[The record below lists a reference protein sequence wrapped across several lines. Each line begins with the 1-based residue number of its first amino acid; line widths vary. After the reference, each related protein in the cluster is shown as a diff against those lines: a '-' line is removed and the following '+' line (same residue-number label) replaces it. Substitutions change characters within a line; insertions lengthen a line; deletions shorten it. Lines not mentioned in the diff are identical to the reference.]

1 MLDWMKK
8 LFNKEEEQTA
18 MNKEVPKQIESQPKI
33 PRVNHY
39 TEAREAQ
46 MASRNAGKCRFP
58 LIPDDG
64 FDEDDVREQPRF
76 EEQHVQS
83 GVYED
88 QPTQRGIKVER
99 SRRPYVEKV
108 VATYEEPEVQ
118 YEPDP
123 EPVVKKVSVP
133 SQESSRRPF
142 RPTEMISPIYGYNR
156 PSVEKKV
163 EKQEEEK
170 EREDLEISVEGKSV
184 VDAWLEK
191 KGYTL
196 SAFSEGQTTTPSS
209 SGRAGNQQE
218 EQNHS
223 KKEEK
228 SVVDQW
234 LEKNGYEIER
244 QEPVVEEKEVVQE
257 INTPQEVSADE
268 FLHKTIAERTEDAG
282 KEKDVV
288 VSNEN
293 SLQEELVD
301 SQVEH
306 EDTIL
311 AEEMKCNTEI
321 EKQTSEESVIVK
333 AEEKLEETI
342 IVEIPEEFAEIAETE
357 EPEVEVTAE
366 TEESEEVEVTAET
379 EESEEVEVIAEAE
392 ESEEVEVTAET
403 EESEEVEVTAETE
416 ESEEVEVTAEAEESE
431 EVEVTA
437 ETEEFEEVKVI
448 AEAEESEEAEVTTE
462 TEESEEV
469 EEIAETE
476 ESEEVEEIAEAE
488 ESEEVE
494 VIAEAEESEEVEVT
508 TETEE
513 SEEVEVTAETEE
525 SEEVEVTAEAE
536 ESEEVEVT
544 AETEEFEEVKVI
556 AEAEESEEAE
566 VTTETEESE
575 EVEEIA
581 ETEES
586 EEVEEIAEAEE
597 SEEVEVIA
605 EAEESE
611 EVEVTTETEESEEV
625 EVTAETEE
633 SEEVEVTAE
642 AEESEEVEVTAETEE
657 FEEVKVIA
665 EAEESEEVEEIAEAE
680 ESEVEAF
687 VELEETQP
695 EMVLD
700 EAIEQKSEFIHVA
713 EADEQTKK
721 DVQSFANVL
730 IAETEENKLVVEEAL
745 VAEEQPVVEEAPI
758 AEGKPVVEEA
768 PVAEEQL
775 VVEEALVAEEQ
786 PVVEEAPIAEGKS
799 VVEEAPVAEE
809 QLVVEETTI
818 AEEKPVVPKEE
829 PKREKK
835 RHVPFNVVMLKQD
848 RTRLMERHAARTS
861 VMQPSMGER
870 VENKPVHQVEE
881 SPVQQVVVESRVEEQ
896 PVKQVVVDP
905 QVEEQPMQQVVVEPQ
920 VEEQP
925 MQQVVVEPQVKEQ
938 PMQQVVVEP
947 QVEVQPMQQVVVEP
961 QVKEQP
967 MQQVVVEPQVK
978 EQPMQ
983 QVVVEPQVEEQLGQQ
998 MVVESQVEEK
1008 PMQQV
1013 VVEQVQKP
1021 ISSTEV
1027 QEKAYVVNQR
1037 ENDMRNV
1044 LQTPPTYTVPPLALL
1059 SIPRQA
1065 ALDNKE
1071 WLEEQKELLDT
1082 TFNNFHVGAHVIN
1095 VSQGPA
1101 VTRFE
1106 VQPDPGVK
1114 VNKITN
1120 LSDDIK
1126 LSLAAKDIRIEAPI
1140 PGKSAIGIEVPNK
1153 ESKPVFL
1160 REILRSPV
1168 FTKSESPLTVALGLD
1183 ISGDPIVTDIRKM
1196 PHGLIAGATGSG
1208 KSVCINAILTSI
1220 LYKAKP
1226 HEVKLMLIDP
1236 KMVELA
1242 PYNSVPHLVAP
1253 VITDVKAAT
1262 AALKWAVEEMERRYE
1277 LFAHAGA
1284 RDLTRYNTIVSEREI
1299 PGETLP
1305 YIVIVIDELA
1315 DLMMVA
1321 PGDVEE
1327 AICRIAQKARACG
1340 IHLLVATQRPSVDVI
1355 TGLIKSNIPTRIAF
1369 TVSSQVDSRTI
1380 IDIGGAE
1387 KLLGRGDMLFLGNGT
1402 SKPVRVQ
1409 GVYVSDD
1416 EIEKTVDHVKKQ
1428 MKPNYLFQQ
1437 EDLLAKTEQS
1447 ESEDELFF
1455 DACQFVVEQGGAST
1469 SSVQRK
1475 FRIGYN
1481 RAARLIEEMESQG
1494 IISEARG
1501 TKPRDV
1507 LISEDEFAAMQETNV

>member
-58 LIPDDG
+58 LVPDNG
-64 FDEDDVREQPRF
+64 FDEEDESEVNRF
-76 EEQHVQS
+76 EEQPVQ
-83 GVYED
+83 GVAYEE
-88 QPTQRGIKVER
+88 PTAQRGIKVER

-108 VATYEEPEVQ
+108 VSTYEEPEVQ
-118 YEPDP
+118 YEPVR
-123 EPVVKKVSVP
+123 ESVVKKASAP
-133 SQESSRRPF
+133 SQESNRRPF

-163 EKQEEEK
+163 EKQEEVK

-191 KGYTL
+191 KGYKL
-196 SAFSEGQTTTPSS
+196 SDFSEGQAPTSS
-209 SGRAGNQQE
+209 SHRAANQQGEQQYE
-218 EQNHS
+218 EN

-244 QEPVVEEKEVVQE
+244 QVPLVEEKEVIKE
-257 INTPQEVSADE
+257 MSTPQEVSADE
-268 FLHKTIAERTEDAG
+268 LLHKTVAEQMESA
-282 KEKDVV
+282 KLEKDVV
-288 VSNEN
+288 VLNEN
-293 SLQEELVD
+293 NLQEELVA
-301 SQVEH
+301 SKVEH

-311 AEEMKCNTEI
+311 SEEIKRNTEI
-321 EKQTSEESVIVK
+321 KQPTIEVEKQAPEESVIVK

-342 IVEIPEEFAEIAETE
+342 IVEIPEEVSKVEVIAETE
-357 EPEVEVTAE
+357 ELEEVVMETEAPEEVEAEGAEEVEVIAETEEVEVIAETKEPEEVVMETEEVEVIAEAEEVEVIVE
-366 TEESEEVEVTAET
+366 TEESEEVEVIAEAKESEEVEVIAETEEPEEVEVIAEAKETEEVEVIAEAKELEEVEVITET

-392 ESEEVEVTAET
+392 ESEEVEV
-403 EESEEVEVTAETE
+403 
-416 ESEEVEVTAEAEESE
+416 
-431 EVEVTA
+431 
-437 ETEEFEEVKVI
+437 I
-448 AEAEESEEAEVTTE
+448 AEAEET
-462 TEESEEV
+462 
-469 EEIAETE
+469 
-476 ESEEVEEIAEAE
+476 
-488 ESEEVE
+488 E
-494 VIAEAEESEEVEVT
+494 VIAETKAPVVETFV
-508 TETEE
+508 
-513 SEEVEVTAETEE
+513 AL
-525 SEEVEVTAEAE
+525 
-536 ESEEVEVT
+536 
-544 AETEEFEEVKVI
+544 
-556 AEAEESEEAE
+556 
-566 VTTETEESE
+566 
-575 EVEEIA
+575 EEIQQ
-581 ETEES
+581 E
-586 EEVEEIAEAEE
+586 
-597 SEEVEVIA
+597 
-605 EAEESE
+605 
-611 EVEVTTETEESEEV
+611 
-625 EVTAETEE
+625 
-633 SEEVEVTAE
+633 
-642 AEESEEVEVTAETEE
+642 
-657 FEEVKVIA
+657 
-665 EAEESEEVEEIAEAE
+665 
-680 ESEVEAF
+680 
-687 VELEETQP
+687 
-695 EMVLD
+695 D

-730 IAETEENKLVVEEAL
+730 IAETEENRRVVEEAQ
-745 VAEEQPVVEEAPI
+745 VAEEQRVVEEAPVVEEQRVVEEAPVVEEQRVVEETPIAEEQPVV
-758 AEGKPVVEEA
+758 
-768 PVAEEQL
+768 Q
-775 VVEEALVAEEQ
+775 
-786 PVVEEAPIAEGKS
+786 
-799 VVEEAPVAEE
+799 
-809 QLVVEETTI
+809 
-818 AEEKPVVPKEE
+818 KEE

-848 RTRLMERHAARTS
+848 RTRLMERHAARANA
-861 VMQPSMGER
+861 MQPSANVR
-870 VENKPVHQVEE
+870 VENKPVQQEVAEPQVEE
-881 SPVQQVVVESRVEEQ
+881 RPVQQVVAE
-896 PVKQVVVDP
+896 P
-905 QVEEQPMQQVVVEPQ
+905 QVEENPMQQVVAEPQVEERPVQQVVAEPQVEERPVQQVVAEPQVEERPVQQVVVEPQ
-920 VEEQP
+920 VEERP
-925 MQQVVVEPQVKEQ
+925 VQQVA
-938 PMQQVVVEP
+938 EP
-947 QVEVQPMQQVVVEP
+947 QVEERPVQQVVA
-961 QVKEQP
+961 
-967 MQQVVVEPQVK
+967 
-978 EQPMQ
+978 
-983 QVVVEPQVEEQLGQQ
+983 EPQVEEQ
-998 MVVESQVEEK
+998 

-1044 LQTPPTYTVPPLALL
+1044 LHTPPTYTVPPLALL
-1059 SIPRQA
+1059 SIPQQS
-1065 ALDNKE
+1065 ALDNTE

-1183 ISGDPIVTDIRKM
+1183 ISGEPIVTDIRKM

-1428 MKPNYLFQQ
+1428 MKPNYLFKQ
-1437 EDLLAKTEQS
+1437 EDLLAKTEQA
-1447 ESEDELFF
+1447 ESEDELFL

-1494 IISEARG
+1494 IISEGRG

>member
-46 MASRNAGKCRFP
+46 MANRNAGKCRFP
-58 LIPDDG
+58 LVPDNG
-64 FDEDDVREQPRF
+64 FDEEDESEVNRF
-76 EEQHVQS
+76 EEQPVQ
-83 GVYED
+83 GVTYEE
-88 QPTQRGIKVER
+88 PTAQRGIKVER

-108 VATYEEPEVQ
+108 VSTYEEPEVQ
-118 YEPDP
+118 YEPVR
-123 EPVVKKVSVP
+123 ESVVKKASVP
-133 SQESSRRPF
+133 SQESNRRPF

-156 PSVEKKV
+156 PSVEKKE
-163 EKQEEEK
+163 EKQEEVK

-196 SAFSEGQTTTPSS
+196 SDFSEGQAPTSS
-209 SGRAGNQQE
+209 SHRAANQQGEQQYE
-218 EQNHS
+218 EN

-244 QEPVVEEKEVVQE
+244 QVPLVEEKEVIQE
-257 INTPQEVSADE
+257 MSTPQEVSADE
-268 FLHKTIAERTEDAG
+268 LLHKTVAEQMESA
-282 KEKDVV
+282 KLEKDVV
-288 VSNEN
+288 VLNEN
-293 SLQEELVD
+293 NLQEELVA
-301 SQVEH
+301 SKVEH

-311 AEEMKCNTEI
+311 SEEIKRNTEI
-321 EKQTSEESVIVK
+321 KQPTIEVEKQAPEESVIVK

-342 IVEIPEEFAEIAETE
+342 IVEIPEE
-357 EPEVEVTAE
+357 V
-366 TEESEEVEVTAET
+366 SK
-379 EESEEVEVIAEAE
+379 VEVI
-392 ESEEVEVTAET
+392 
-403 EESEEVEVTAETE
+403 
-416 ESEEVEVTAEAEESE
+416 
-431 EVEVTA
+431 A
-437 ETEEFEEVKVI
+437 ETEEFEEVVMETEAPEEVEVI
-448 AEAEESEEAEVTTE
+448 TETEKSEEAEV
-462 TEESEEV
+462 
-469 EEIAETE
+469 
-476 ESEEVEEIAEAE
+476 IAEAE

-494 VIAEAEESEEVEVT
+494 VIAEAEESEEVEVI

-513 SEEVEVTAETEE
+513 L
-525 SEEVEVTAEAE
+525 
-536 ESEEVEVT
+536 
-544 AETEEFEEVKVI
+544 
-556 AEAEESEEAE
+556 EEAE
-566 VTTETEESE
+566 V
-575 EVEEIA
+575 
-581 ETEES
+581 
-586 EEVEEIAEAEE
+586 IAEAEE

-611 EVEVTTETEESEEV
+611 EVEVITETEELEEVEVIAETEELEEVEVIAETEELEEVEVITETEESEEV
-625 EVTAETEE
+625 EVITETEE
-633 SEEVEVTAE
+633 SEEVE
-642 AEESEEVEVTAETEE
+642 
-657 FEEVKVIA
+657 VIA
-665 EAEESEEVEEIAEAE
+665 EAEESEEVEVIAEVEESEEAEVIAEVEESEEVEVIAEAE
-680 ESEVEAF
+680 ESEEAEVIAEINAPVVETF
-687 VELEETQP
+687 VALEEIQQ
-695 EMVLD
+695 ED
-700 EAIEQKSEFIHVA
+700 EAIEQKSEFIYVA

-721 DVQSFANVL
+721 DVQSFADVL
-730 IAETEENKLVVEEAL
+730 IAE
-745 VAEEQPVVEEAPI
+745 EQ
-758 AEGKPVVEEA
+758 PVVEEA
-768 PVAEEQL
+768 PVAEEQQ
-775 VVEEALVAEEQ
+775 VVEEAPVVEEQSVVEEAPVVEEQPVAEETLVAEEQRVVEEAPVVEEQRVVEEVPVAEEQ
-786 PVVEEAPIAEGKS
+786 PVV
-799 VVEEAPVAEE
+799 
-809 QLVVEETTI
+809 Q
-818 AEEKPVVPKEE
+818 KEE

-848 RTRLMERHAARTS
+848 RTRLMERHAARANA
-861 VMQPSMGER
+861 MQPSANVR
-870 VENKPVHQVEE
+870 VENKPVQQEVAEPQVEE
-881 SPVQQVVVESRVEEQ
+881 RPVQQVVAKPQVEEH
-896 PVKQVVVDP
+896 PVQQVVAKP
-905 QVEEQPMQQVVVEPQ
+905 QVEEQTMQQVVAEPQVEERPVQQEVAEPQ

-925 MQQVVVEPQVKEQ
+925 MQQVVA
-938 PMQQVVVEP
+938 EP
-947 QVEVQPMQQVVVEP
+947 QVEERPVQQVVAEP
-961 QVKEQP
+961 QVEEHP
-967 MQQVVVEPQVK
+967 VQQVVA
-978 EQPMQ
+978 
-983 QVVVEPQVEEQLGQQ
+983 EPQVEEQ
-998 MVVESQVEEK
+998 
-1008 PMQQV
+1008 PIQQV

-1044 LQTPPTYTVPPLALL
+1044 LHTPPTYTVPPLALL
-1059 SIPRQA
+1059 SIPQQS
-1065 ALDNKE
+1065 ALDNTE

-1242 PYNSVPHLVAP
+1242 PYNAVPHLVAP

-1428 MKPNYLFQQ
+1428 MKPNYLFKQ
-1437 EDLLAKTEQS
+1437 EDLLAKTEQA

-1455 DACQFVVEQGGAST
+1455 EACQFVVEQGGAST

-1481 RAARLIEEMESQG
+1481 RAARLIEEMQSQG

>member
-8 LFNKEEEQTA
+8 LFNKGEEQTA

-58 LIPDDG
+58 LVPDNG
-64 FDEDDVREQPRF
+64 FDEEDESEVNRF
-76 EEQHVQS
+76 EEQPVQ
-83 GVYED
+83 GVTYEE
-88 QPTQRGIKVER
+88 PTAQRGIKVER

-108 VATYEEPEVQ
+108 VSTYEEPEVQ
-118 YEPDP
+118 YEPVR
-123 EPVVKKVSVP
+123 ESVVKKASAP
-133 SQESSRRPF
+133 SQESNRRPF

-156 PSVEKKV
+156 PSVEKKE
-163 EKQEEEK
+163 EKQEEVK

-191 KGYTL
+191 KGYKL
-196 SAFSEGQTTTPSS
+196 SDFSEGQAPTSS
-209 SGRAGNQQE
+209 SHRAANQQGEQQYE
-218 EQNHS
+218 EN

-244 QEPVVEEKEVVQE
+244 QVPLVEEKEVVQE
-257 INTPQEVSADE
+257 MSTPQEVSADE
-268 FLHKTIAERTEDAG
+268 LLHKTVAEQMESA
-282 KEKDVV
+282 KLEKDVV
-288 VSNEN
+288 VLNEN
-293 SLQEELVD
+293 NLQEELVA
-301 SQVEH
+301 SKVEH

-311 AEEMKCNTEI
+311 SEEIKRNTEI
-321 EKQTSEESVIVK
+321 KQPTIEVEKQAPEESVIVK

-342 IVEIPEEFAEIAETE
+342 IVEIPEEVSKVEVIAETE
-357 EPEVEVTAE
+357 ELEEVVME
-366 TEESEEVEVTAET
+366 TEAPEEV
-379 EESEEVEVIAEAE
+379 
-392 ESEEVEVTAET
+392 
-403 EESEEVEVTAETE
+403 
-416 ESEEVEVTAEAEESE
+416 
-431 EVEVTA
+431 
-437 ETEEFEEVKVI
+437 
-448 AEAEESEEAEVTTE
+448 
-462 TEESEEV
+462 
-469 EEIAETE
+469 
-476 ESEEVEEIAEAE
+476 EAE

-494 VIAEAEESEEVEVT
+494 VIAETKESEEVVM
-508 TETEE
+508 ET
-513 SEEVEVTAETEE
+513 
-525 SEEVEVTAEAE
+525 
-536 ESEEVEVT
+536 
-544 AETEEFEEVKVI
+544 
-556 AEAEESEEAE
+556 
-566 VTTETEESE
+566 
-575 EVEEIA
+575 
-581 ETEES
+581 
-586 EEVEEIAEAEE
+586 
-597 SEEVEVIA
+597 EEVEVIA
-605 EAEESE
+605 EAEEVEVIAETEELEEVVMETEAPEEVEAEGSE
-611 EVEVTTETEESEEV
+611 EVEVIAETKEPEEVVMETEEV
-625 EVTAETEE
+625 E
-633 SEEVEVTAE
+633 
-642 AEESEEVEVTAETEE
+642 
-657 FEEVKVIA
+657 VIA
-665 EAEESEEVEEIAEAE
+665 EAEETEVIAETKAPVVETFVALEEIQQE
-680 ESEVEAF
+680 
-687 VELEETQP
+687 
-695 EMVLD
+695 D

-730 IAETEENKLVVEEAL
+730 IAETEENRRVVEEAQ
-745 VAEEQPVVEEAPI
+745 VAEEQRVVEEAPVVEEQRVVEETPIAEEQPVV
-758 AEGKPVVEEA
+758 
-768 PVAEEQL
+768 Q
-775 VVEEALVAEEQ
+775 
-786 PVVEEAPIAEGKS
+786 
-799 VVEEAPVAEE
+799 
-809 QLVVEETTI
+809 
-818 AEEKPVVPKEE
+818 KEE

-848 RTRLMERHAARTS
+848 RTRLMERHAARANA
-861 VMQPSMGER
+861 MQPSANVR
-870 VENKPVHQVEE
+870 VENKPVQQEVAEPQVEE
-881 SPVQQVVVESRVEEQ
+881 RPVQQVVAE
-896 PVKQVVVDP
+896 P
-905 QVEEQPMQQVVVEPQ
+905 QVEERPVQQVVAEPQVEENPMQQVVVEPQ
-920 VEEQP
+920 VEERP
-925 MQQVVVEPQVKEQ
+925 V
-938 PMQQVVVEP
+938 
-947 QVEVQPMQQVVVEP
+947 
-961 QVKEQP
+961 
-967 MQQVVVEPQVK
+967 
-978 EQPMQ
+978 Q
-983 QVVVEPQVEEQLGQQ
+983 QVVVEPQVEERPVQQ
-998 MVVESQVEEK
+998 VVVEPQVEERPVQQVVAEPQVEEQ

-1044 LQTPPTYTVPPLALL
+1044 LHTPPTYTVPPLALL
-1059 SIPRQA
+1059 SIPQQS
-1065 ALDNKE
+1065 ALDNTE

-1428 MKPNYLFQQ
+1428 MKPNYLFKQ
-1437 EDLLAKTEQS
+1437 EDLLAKTEQA
-1447 ESEDELFF
+1447 ESEDELFL

-1494 IISEARG
+1494 IISEGRG

>member
-1 MLDWMKK
+1 
-8 LFNKEEEQTA
+8 
-18 MNKEVPKQIESQPKI
+18 
-33 PRVNHY
+33 
-39 TEAREAQ
+39 
-46 MASRNAGKCRFP
+46 
-58 LIPDDG
+58 
-64 FDEDDVREQPRF
+64 
-76 EEQHVQS
+76 
-83 GVYED
+83 
-88 QPTQRGIKVER
+88 
-99 SRRPYVEKV
+99 
-108 VATYEEPEVQ
+108 
-118 YEPDP
+118 
-123 EPVVKKVSVP
+123 
-133 SQESSRRPF
+133 
-142 RPTEMISPIYGYNR
+142 
-156 PSVEKKV
+156 
-163 EKQEEEK
+163 
-170 EREDLEISVEGKSV
+170 
-184 VDAWLEK
+184 
-191 KGYTL
+191 
-196 SAFSEGQTTTPSS
+196 
-209 SGRAGNQQE
+209 
-218 EQNHS
+218 
-223 KKEEK
+223 
-228 SVVDQW
+228 
-234 LEKNGYEIER
+234 
-244 QEPVVEEKEVVQE
+244 
-257 INTPQEVSADE
+257 
-268 FLHKTIAERTEDAG
+268 
-282 KEKDVV
+282 
-288 VSNEN
+288 
-293 SLQEELVD
+293 
-301 SQVEH
+301 
-306 EDTIL
+306 
-311 AEEMKCNTEI
+311 
-321 EKQTSEESVIVK
+321 
-333 AEEKLEETI
+333 
-342 IVEIPEEFAEIAETE
+342 
-357 EPEVEVTAE
+357 
-366 TEESEEVEVTAET
+366 EESEEVEVITET
-379 EESEEVEVIAEAE
+379 EEPEEVEVIAEAE
-392 ESEEVEVTAET
+392 ESEEVEVIAETAEPEEVEVIAETEELEEVEVIAETEEPEEVEVIAETEELEEVEVIAETEAQEEVEVIAET
-403 EESEEVEVTAETE
+403 EESEEVEV
-416 ESEEVEVTAEAEESE
+416 
-431 EVEVTA
+431 
-437 ETEEFEEVKVI
+437 I
-448 AEAEESEEAEVTTE
+448 AEIKAPVVE
-462 TEESEEV
+462 TFV
-469 EEIAETE
+469 ALEEIQQE
-476 ESEEVEEIAEAE
+476 
-488 ESEEVE
+488 
-494 VIAEAEESEEVEVT
+494 
-508 TETEE
+508 
-513 SEEVEVTAETEE
+513 
-525 SEEVEVTAEAE
+525 
-536 ESEEVEVT
+536 
-544 AETEEFEEVKVI
+544 
-556 AEAEESEEAE
+556 
-566 VTTETEESE
+566 
-575 EVEEIA
+575 
-581 ETEES
+581 
-586 EEVEEIAEAEE
+586 
-597 SEEVEVIA
+597 
-605 EAEESE
+605 
-611 EVEVTTETEESEEV
+611 
-625 EVTAETEE
+625 
-633 SEEVEVTAE
+633 
-642 AEESEEVEVTAETEE
+642 
-657 FEEVKVIA
+657 
-665 EAEESEEVEEIAEAE
+665 
-680 ESEVEAF
+680 
-687 VELEETQP
+687 
-695 EMVLD
+695 D

-713 EADEQTKK
+713 EADEQTKN

-730 IAETEENKLVVEEAL
+730 LAETEENKR
-745 VAEEQPVVEEAPI
+745 
-758 AEGKPVVEEA
+758 VVEEA
-768 PVAEEQL
+768 PVAEEQR
-775 VVEEALVAEEQ
+775 VVEETPVAEEQ
-786 PVVEEAPIAEGKS
+786 R

-809 QLVVEETTI
+809 QRVVEEAPV
-818 AEEKPVVPKEE
+818 AEEQPVVKKEE

-848 RTRLMERHAARTS
+848 RTRLMERHAARANAMQHS
-861 VMQPSMGER
+861 VNVR
-870 VENKPVHQVEE
+870 VENR
-881 SPVQQVVVESRVEEQ
+881 PVQQVVAEPQMEER
-896 PVKQVVVDP
+896 PV
-905 QVEEQPMQQVVVEPQ
+905 QQVVE
-920 VEEQP
+920 
-925 MQQVVVEPQVKEQ
+925 
-938 PMQQVVVEP
+938 
-947 QVEVQPMQQVVVEP
+947 
-961 QVKEQP
+961 
-967 MQQVVVEPQVK
+967 
-978 EQPMQ
+978 
-983 QVVVEPQVEEQLGQQ
+983 
-998 MVVESQVEEK
+998 
-1008 PMQQV
+1008 
-1013 VVEQVQKP
+1013 EQVQKP

-1044 LQTPPTYTVPPLALL
+1044 LHTPPTYTVPPLALL
-1059 SIPRQA
+1059 SIPQQS
-1065 ALDNKE
+1065 ALDNTE
-1071 WLEEQKELLDT
+1071 WLDEQKELLDT

-1416 EIEKTVDHVKKQ
+1416 EIEKTVDHVRKQ
-1428 MKPNYLFQQ
+1428 MKPNYLFKQ
-1437 EDLLAKTEQS
+1437 EDLLAKTEQA

-1455 DACQFVVEQGGAST
+1455 EACQFVVEQGGAST

-1481 RAARLIEEMESQG
+1481 RAARLIEEMQSQG

>member
-18 MNKEVPKQIESQPKI
+18 LNKEVQKQIESQPKI

-58 LIPDDG
+58 LVPDNG
-64 FDEDDVREQPRF
+64 FDEEDEREVDHF
-76 EEQHVQS
+76 EEQPVQ
-83 GVYED
+83 GVTYEE
-88 QPTQRGIKVER
+88 PTAQRGIQVER

-108 VATYEEPEVQ
+108 VSTYEEPEVQ
-118 YEPDP
+118 YEPVR
-123 EPVVKKVSVP
+123 EAVVKKASAP
-133 SQESSRRPF
+133 SQESNRRPF

-163 EKQEEEK
+163 EKQEEVK
-170 EREDLEISVEGKSV
+170 EREDLEISVEGKAV

-196 SAFSEGQTTTPSS
+196 SDFSEGQATSS
-209 SGRAGNQQE
+209 SPSHESVGQQD
-218 EQNHS
+218 
-223 KKEEK
+223 KKQEK

-244 QEPVVEEKEVVQE
+244 QEPLVEEKEVIQGMS
-257 INTPQEVSADE
+257 TPQEVSADE
-268 FLHKTIAERTEDAG
+268 LLHKTVAEQMESA
-282 KEKDVV
+282 KLEKDVV
-288 VSNEN
+288 VLNEN
-293 SLQEELVD
+293 NLQEELVA
-301 SQVEH
+301 SKVEH

-311 AEEMKCNTEI
+311 SEEIKRNTEI
-321 EKQTSEESVIVK
+321 KQPTIEVEKQAPEESVIVK
-333 AEEKLEETI
+333 AEEKLAETI
-342 IVEIPEEFAEIAETE
+342 IVEIPEE
-357 EPEVEVTAE
+357 
-366 TEESEEVEVTAET
+366 SEEVEV
-379 EESEEVEVIAEAE
+379 
-392 ESEEVEVTAET
+392 
-403 EESEEVEVTAETE
+403 
-416 ESEEVEVTAEAEESE
+416 
-431 EVEVTA
+431 
-437 ETEEFEEVKVI
+437 
-448 AEAEESEEAEVTTE
+448 
-462 TEESEEV
+462 
-469 EEIAETE
+469 
-476 ESEEVEEIAEAE
+476 IAEAE

-494 VIAEAEESEEVEVT
+494 VIAEAEESEEVEVI

-513 SEEVEVTAETEE
+513 L
-525 SEEVEVTAEAE
+525 
-536 ESEEVEVT
+536 
-544 AETEEFEEVKVI
+544 
-556 AEAEESEEAE
+556 
-566 VTTETEESE
+566 
-575 EVEEIA
+575 
-581 ETEES
+581 
-586 EEVEEIAEAEE
+586 
-597 SEEVEVIA
+597 EEVEVIA

-611 EVEVTTETEESEEV
+611 EVEVIAETEELEEVEVIAETEEPEEVEVIAETEELEEVEVIAEAEELEEVEVIAETEAQEEVEVIAETEEPEEVEVIAETEELEEVEVIAEAEELEEVEAITETEELEEV
-625 EVTAETEE
+625 EVIAETEE
-633 SEEVEVTAE
+633 SEEVEVIAE
-642 AEESEEVEVTAETEE
+642 AEELEEVEVIAETEELEEVEVIAEAEELEEVEVIAETEESEEVEV
-657 FEEVKVIA
+657 IA
-665 EAEESEEVEEIAEAE
+665 EIKAPVVETFVALEEIQQE
-680 ESEVEAF
+680 
-687 VELEETQP
+687 
-695 EMVLD
+695 D

-713 EADEQTKK
+713 EADEQTKN

-730 IAETEENKLVVEEAL
+730 LAETEENKR
-745 VAEEQPVVEEAPI
+745 
-758 AEGKPVVEEA
+758 VVEEA
-768 PVAEEQL
+768 PVAEEQR
-775 VVEEALVAEEQ
+775 VVEETPVAEEQ
-786 PVVEEAPIAEGKS
+786 R

-809 QLVVEETTI
+809 QRVVEEAPV
-818 AEEKPVVPKEE
+818 AEEQPVVKKEE

-848 RTRLMERHAARTS
+848 RTRLMERHAARANAMQHS
-861 VMQPSMGER
+861 VNVR
-870 VENKPVHQVEE
+870 VENR
-881 SPVQQVVVESRVEEQ
+881 PVQQVVAE
-896 PVKQVVVDP
+896 P
-905 QVEEQPMQQVVVEPQ
+905 QVEEQPMQQVVAEPQ

-925 MQQVVVEPQVKEQ
+925 MQQVVVESQVEEQPMQQVVAEPQVEEQ
-938 PMQQVVVEP
+938 PMQQVVVES
-947 QVEVQPMQQVVVEP
+947 QVE
-961 QVKEQP
+961 EQP
-967 MQQVVVEPQVK
+967 MQQVVVES
-978 EQPMQ
+978 
-983 QVVVEPQVEEQLGQQ
+983 QVEEQS
-998 MVVESQVEEK
+998 V
-1008 PMQQV
+1008 QQV
-1013 VVEQVQKP
+1013 VAEPQMEERPVQQVVEEQVQKP

-1027 QEKAYVVNQR
+1027 QKKAYVVNQR

-1044 LQTPPTYTVPPLALL
+1044 LHTPPTYTVPPLALL
-1059 SIPRQA
+1059 SIPQQS
-1065 ALDNKE
+1065 ALDNTE
-1071 WLEEQKELLDT
+1071 WLDEQKELLDT

-1416 EIEKTVDHVKKQ
+1416 EIEKTVDHVRKQ
-1428 MKPNYLFQQ
+1428 MKPNYLFKQ
-1437 EDLLAKTEQS
+1437 EDLLAKTEQA

-1455 DACQFVVEQGGAST
+1455 EACQFVVEQGGAST

-1481 RAARLIEEMESQG
+1481 RAARLIEEMQSQG

>member
-18 MNKEVPKQIESQPKI
+18 LNKEVQKQIESQPKI

-58 LIPDDG
+58 LVPDNG
-64 FDEDDVREQPRF
+64 FDEEDEREVDHF
-76 EEQHVQS
+76 EEQPVQ
-83 GVYED
+83 GVTYEE
-88 QPTQRGIKVER
+88 PTAQRGIQVER

-108 VATYEEPEVQ
+108 VSTYEEPEVQ
-118 YEPDP
+118 YEPVR
-123 EPVVKKVSVP
+123 EAVVKKASAP
-133 SQESSRRPF
+133 SQESNRRPF

-163 EKQEEEK
+163 EKQEEVK
-170 EREDLEISVEGKSV
+170 EREDLEISVEGKAV

-196 SAFSEGQTTTPSS
+196 SDFSEGQATSS
-209 SGRAGNQQE
+209 SPSHESVGQQD
-218 EQNHS
+218 
-223 KKEEK
+223 KKQEK

-244 QEPVVEEKEVVQE
+244 QEPLVEEKEVIQGMS
-257 INTPQEVSADE
+257 TPQEVSADE
-268 FLHKTIAERTEDAG
+268 LLHKTVAEQMESA
-282 KEKDVV
+282 KLEKDVV
-288 VSNEN
+288 VLNEN
-293 SLQEELVD
+293 NLQEELVA
-301 SQVEH
+301 SKVEH

-311 AEEMKCNTEI
+311 SEEIKRNTEI
-321 EKQTSEESVIVK
+321 KQPTIEVEKQAPEESVIVK
-333 AEEKLEETI
+333 AEEKLAETI
-342 IVEIPEEFAEIAETE
+342 IVEIPEEPEEVEVITETE
-357 EPEVEVTAE
+357 EPEEVEVITV
-366 TEESEEVEVTAET
+366 TEELEEVEVITET
-379 EESEEVEVIAEAE
+379 EELEEVEVIAESEEVEVIAEAE
-392 ESEEVEVTAET
+392 ESEEVEV
-403 EESEEVEVTAETE
+403 
-416 ESEEVEVTAEAEESE
+416 
-431 EVEVTA
+431 
-437 ETEEFEEVKVI
+437 I
-448 AEAEESEEAEVTTE
+448 TE
-462 TEESEEV
+462 TEEP
-469 EEIAETE
+469 
-476 ESEEVEEIAEAE
+476 
-488 ESEEVE
+488 EEVE
-494 VIAEAEESEEVEVT
+494 VIAEAEESEEVEVIA
-508 TETEE
+508 ETEE
-513 SEEVEVTAETEE
+513 LEEVEVIAETEEPEEVEVIAETEELEEVEVIAEAEEPEEVEVIAETEE
-525 SEEVEVTAEAE
+525 SEEVEV
-536 ESEEVEVT
+536 
-544 AETEEFEEVKVI
+544 I
-556 AEAEESEEAE
+556 AEIKAP
-566 VTTETEESE
+566 VVETF
-575 EVEEIA
+575 VALEEIQQ
-581 ETEES
+581 E
-586 EEVEEIAEAEE
+586 
-597 SEEVEVIA
+597 
-605 EAEESE
+605 
-611 EVEVTTETEESEEV
+611 
-625 EVTAETEE
+625 
-633 SEEVEVTAE
+633 
-642 AEESEEVEVTAETEE
+642 
-657 FEEVKVIA
+657 
-665 EAEESEEVEEIAEAE
+665 
-680 ESEVEAF
+680 
-687 VELEETQP
+687 
-695 EMVLD
+695 D

-713 EADEQTKK
+713 EADEQTKN

-730 IAETEENKLVVEEAL
+730 LAETEENKR
-745 VAEEQPVVEEAPI
+745 
-758 AEGKPVVEEA
+758 VVEEA
-768 PVAEEQL
+768 PVAEEQR
-775 VVEEALVAEEQ
+775 VVEETPVAEEQ
-786 PVVEEAPIAEGKS
+786 R

-809 QLVVEETTI
+809 QRVVEEAPV
-818 AEEKPVVPKEE
+818 AEEQPVVKKEE

-848 RTRLMERHAARTS
+848 RTRLMERHAARANAMQHS
-861 VMQPSMGER
+861 VNVR
-870 VENKPVHQVEE
+870 VENR
-881 SPVQQVVVESRVEEQ
+881 PVQQVVAE
-896 PVKQVVVDP
+896 P
-905 QVEEQPMQQVVVEPQ
+905 QVEEQPMQQVVAEPQVEEQLVQQVVAEPQ

-925 MQQVVVEPQVKEQ
+925 MQQVVVESQVEEQ
-938 PMQQVVVEP
+938 PMQQVVVES
-947 QVEVQPMQQVVVEP
+947 QVE
-961 QVKEQP
+961 EQP
-967 MQQVVVEPQVK
+967 MQQVVVES
-978 EQPMQ
+978 
-983 QVVVEPQVEEQLGQQ
+983 QVEEQS
-998 MVVESQVEEK
+998 V
-1008 PMQQV
+1008 QQV
-1013 VVEQVQKP
+1013 VAEPQMEERPVQQVVEEQVQKP

-1044 LQTPPTYTVPPLALL
+1044 LHTPPTYTVPPLALL
-1059 SIPRQA
+1059 SIPQQS
-1065 ALDNKE
+1065 ALDNTE
-1071 WLEEQKELLDT
+1071 WLDEQKELLDT

-1416 EIEKTVDHVKKQ
+1416 EIEKTVDHVRKQ
-1428 MKPNYLFQQ
+1428 MKPNYLFKQ
-1437 EDLLAKTEQS
+1437 EDLLAKTEQA

-1455 DACQFVVEQGGAST
+1455 EACQFVVEQGGAST

-1481 RAARLIEEMESQG
+1481 RAARLIEEMQSQG

>member
-1 MLDWMKK
+1 
-8 LFNKEEEQTA
+8 
-18 MNKEVPKQIESQPKI
+18 
-33 PRVNHY
+33 
-39 TEAREAQ
+39 
-46 MASRNAGKCRFP
+46 
-58 LIPDDG
+58 
-64 FDEDDVREQPRF
+64 
-76 EEQHVQS
+76 
-83 GVYED
+83 
-88 QPTQRGIKVER
+88 
-99 SRRPYVEKV
+99 
-108 VATYEEPEVQ
+108 
-118 YEPDP
+118 
-123 EPVVKKVSVP
+123 
-133 SQESSRRPF
+133 
-142 RPTEMISPIYGYNR
+142 
-156 PSVEKKV
+156 
-163 EKQEEEK
+163 
-170 EREDLEISVEGKSV
+170 
-184 VDAWLEK
+184 
-191 KGYTL
+191 
-196 SAFSEGQTTTPSS
+196 
-209 SGRAGNQQE
+209 
-218 EQNHS
+218 
-223 KKEEK
+223 
-228 SVVDQW
+228 
-234 LEKNGYEIER
+234 
-244 QEPVVEEKEVVQE
+244 
-257 INTPQEVSADE
+257 
-268 FLHKTIAERTEDAG
+268 
-282 KEKDVV
+282 
-288 VSNEN
+288 
-293 SLQEELVD
+293 
-301 SQVEH
+301 
-306 EDTIL
+306 
-311 AEEMKCNTEI
+311 
-321 EKQTSEESVIVK
+321 
-333 AEEKLEETI
+333 
-342 IVEIPEEFAEIAETE
+342 
-357 EPEVEVTAE
+357 
-366 TEESEEVEVTAET
+366 
-379 EESEEVEVIAEAE
+379 EVIAETKAP
-392 ESEEVEVTAET
+392 
-403 EESEEVEVTAETE
+403 
-416 ESEEVEVTAEAEESE
+416 
-431 EVEVTA
+431 
-437 ETEEFEEVKVI
+437 
-448 AEAEESEEAEVTTE
+448 EEAEPV
-462 TEESEEV
+462 
-469 EEIAETE
+469 A
-476 ESEEVEEIAEAE
+476 
-488 ESEEVE
+488 
-494 VIAEAEESEEVEVT
+494 
-508 TETEE
+508 
-513 SEEVEVTAETEE
+513 
-525 SEEVEVTAEAE
+525 
-536 ESEEVEVT
+536 
-544 AETEEFEEVKVI
+544 
-556 AEAEESEEAE
+556 
-566 VTTETEESE
+566 
-575 EVEEIA
+575 
-581 ETEES
+581 
-586 EEVEEIAEAEE
+586 
-597 SEEVEVIA
+597 
-605 EAEESE
+605 
-611 EVEVTTETEESEEV
+611 
-625 EVTAETEE
+625 
-633 SEEVEVTAE
+633 
-642 AEESEEVEVTAETEE
+642 
-657 FEEVKVIA
+657 
-665 EAEESEEVEEIAEAE
+665 
-680 ESEVEAF
+680 
-687 VELEETQP
+687 LEEMQQ
-695 EMVLD
+695 EMVLNK
-700 EAIEQKSEFIHVA
+700 AIEQKNEFIHVA

-721 DVQSFANVL
+721 DVQSFADVL
-730 IAETEENKLVVEEAL
+730 I
-745 VAEEQPVVEEAPI
+745 AEEQPVAEEAPI
-758 AEGKPVVEEA
+758 AEEQPAVEETPIVEEQPAAEEAPVVEEQ
-768 PVAEEQL
+768 PVAEETS
-775 VVEEALVAEEQ
+775 VVEEQPAAEETPIVEEQPAAEEAPVVEEQ
-786 PVVEEAPIAEGKS
+786 PVA
-799 VVEEAPVAEE
+799 EEAPVVEE
-809 QLVVEETTI
+809 QTVVQ
-818 AEEKPVVPKEE
+818 KEE

-848 RTRLMERHAARTS
+848 RTRLMERHAARTNA
-861 VMQPSMGER
+861 MQPSMSER
-870 VENKPVHQVEE
+870 VENKSVH
-881 SPVQQVVVESRVEEQ
+881 
-896 PVKQVVVDP
+896 

-925 MQQVVVEPQVKEQ
+925 MQQVVVEPQVEER

-947 QVEVQPMQQVVVEP
+947 QVE
-961 QVKEQP
+961 
-967 MQQVVVEPQVK
+967 

-983 QVVVEPQVEEQLGQQ
+983 QVVVEPQVEEQPVQQ
-998 MVVESQVEEK
+998 VVVEPQVEEQ

-1013 VVEQVQKP
+1013 VVEPQVEEKLVQQVVAEQVQKP

-1027 QEKAYVVNQR
+1027 EEKAYVVNQR
-1037 ENDMRNV
+1037 ENDVRNV
-1044 LQTPPTYTVPPLALL
+1044 LQTPPTYTIPSLTLL
-1059 SIPRQA
+1059 SIPQQA
-1065 ALDNKE
+1065 ALDNTE

-1428 MKPNYLFQQ
+1428 MKPNYLFKQ
-1437 EDLLAKTEQS
+1437 EDLLAKTEQA

-1455 DACQFVVEQGGAST
+1455 EACQFVVEQGGAST

>member
-58 LIPDDG
+58 LVPDNG
-64 FDEDDVREQPRF
+64 FDEEDESEVNRF
-76 EEQHVQS
+76 EEQPVQ
-83 GVYED
+83 GVAYEE
-88 QPTQRGIKVER
+88 PTAQRGIKVER

-108 VATYEEPEVQ
+108 VSTYEEPEVQ
-118 YEPDP
+118 YEPVR
-123 EPVVKKVSVP
+123 ESVVKKASAP
-133 SQESSRRPF
+133 SQESNRRPF

-163 EKQEEEK
+163 EKQEEVK
-170 EREDLEISVEGKSV
+170 EREDLEISVEGKAV

-191 KGYTL
+191 KGYKL
-196 SAFSEGQTTTPSS
+196 SDFSEGQATSS
-209 SGRAGNQQE
+209 APGEVVEQKGQQ
-218 EQNHS
+218 S

-244 QEPVVEEKEVVQE
+244 QVPLVEEKEVIKE
-257 INTPQEVSADE
+257 MSTPQEVSADE
-268 FLHKTIAERTEDAG
+268 LLHKTVAEQMESA
-282 KEKDVV
+282 KLEKDVV
-288 VSNEN
+288 VLNEN
-293 SLQEELVD
+293 NLQEELVA
-301 SQVEH
+301 SKVEH

-311 AEEMKCNTEI
+311 SEEIKRNTEI
-321 EKQTSEESVIVK
+321 KQPTIEVEKQAPEESVIVK

-342 IVEIPEEFAEIAETE
+342 IVEIPEELEEVEVITETE
-357 EPEVEVTAE
+357 ELEEVEVIAE
-366 TEESEEVEVTAET
+366 TEESEEVEVIAETEELEEVEVIAETEESEEVEVIVETEELEEVEVIAET

-392 ESEEVEVTAET
+392 ESEEVEV
-403 EESEEVEVTAETE
+403 
-416 ESEEVEVTAEAEESE
+416 
-431 EVEVTA
+431 
-437 ETEEFEEVKVI
+437 
-448 AEAEESEEAEVTTE
+448 
-462 TEESEEV
+462 
-469 EEIAETE
+469 IAETE
-476 ESEEVEEIAEAE
+476 ELEEVEVIAETEELEEVEVIAETEELEEVEVIAETE

-494 VIAEAEESEEVEVT
+494 VIAEAEESEEVEV
-508 TETEE
+508 
-513 SEEVEVTAETEE
+513 
-525 SEEVEVTAEAE
+525 
-536 ESEEVEVT
+536 
-544 AETEEFEEVKVI
+544 
-556 AEAEESEEAE
+556 
-566 VTTETEESE
+566 
-575 EVEEIA
+575 IA
-581 ETEES
+581 ETEEL
-586 EEVEEIAEAEE
+586 
-597 SEEVEVIA
+597 EEVEVIA
-605 EAEESE
+605 ETEELE
-611 EVEVTTETEESEEV
+611 EVEVIAETEELEEV
-625 EVTAETEE
+625 EVIAETEE
-633 SEEVEVTAE
+633 LEEVEVIAE
-642 AEESEEVEVTAETEE
+642 TEELEEVEVIAETKAPVVET
-657 FEEVKVIA
+657 FVA
-665 EAEESEEVEEIAEAE
+665 LEEIQQED
-680 ESEVEAF
+680 EV
-687 VELEETQP
+687 
-695 EMVLD
+695 
-700 EAIEQKSEFIHVA
+700 IEQNNEFIHVA
-713 EADEQTKK
+713 EADEQTKN

-730 IAETEENKLVVEEAL
+730 IAETEENKRVEEEAPVVEEQS
-745 VAEEQPVVEEAPI
+745 VEEEVPVVEEQPVV
-758 AEGKPVVEEA
+758 K
-768 PVAEEQL
+768 
-775 VVEEALVAEEQ
+775 
-786 PVVEEAPIAEGKS
+786 
-799 VVEEAPVAEE
+799 
-809 QLVVEETTI
+809 
-818 AEEKPVVPKEE
+818 KEE

-848 RTRLMERHAARTS
+848 RTRLMERHAVRANA
-861 VMQPSMGER
+861 MQPSANVR
-870 VENKPVHQVEE
+870 VENKPV
-881 SPVQQVVVESRVEEQ
+881 QQEVAE
-896 PVKQVVVDP
+896 P

-920 VEEQP
+920 VEESP
-925 MQQVVVEPQVKEQ
+925 VQQAVAEPQVEEQ
-938 PMQQVVVEP
+938 PMQQVVVES
-947 QVEVQPMQQVVVEP
+947 QVEESPVQQVVA
-961 QVKEQP
+961 
-967 MQQVVVEPQVK
+967 
-978 EQPMQ
+978 
-983 QVVVEPQVEEQLGQQ
+983 EPQVEEQ
-998 MVVESQVEEK
+998 

-1013 VVEQVQKP
+1013 VVEQVQKS
-1021 ISSTEV
+1021 ISSTEPK
-1027 QEKAYVVNQR
+1027 EKAYVVNQR

-1044 LQTPPTYTVPPLALL
+1044 LHTPPTYTVPPLALL
-1059 SIPRQA
+1059 SIPQQST
-1065 ALDNKE
+1065 LDNTE
-1071 WLEEQKELLDT
+1071 WLDEQKELLDT

-1262 AALKWAVEEMERRYE
+1262 AALKWAVDEMERRYE

-1284 RDLTRYNTIVSEREI
+1284 RDLTRYNTIVSERDI

-1416 EIEKTVDHVKKQ
+1416 EIEKTVDHVRKQ
-1428 MKPNYLFQQ
+1428 MKPNYLFKQ
-1437 EDLLAKTEQS
+1437 EDLLAKTEQA

>member
-18 MNKEVPKQIESQPKI
+18 MNKEVPKQMESQPKI

-58 LIPDDG
+58 LVPDNG
-64 FDEDDVREQPRF
+64 FDEEDVIEAGHF
-76 EEQHVQS
+76 EEQPVQA
-83 GVYED
+83 VTYED
-88 QPTQRGIKVER
+88 QPIQRGIKVER

-108 VATYEEPEVQ
+108 VSTYEEPEVQ
-118 YEPDP
+118 YEP
-123 EPVVKKVSVP
+123 ERESVIKKASAPV
-133 SQESSRRPF
+133 QESNRRPF

-156 PSVEKKV
+156 PSVEKKE
-163 EKQEEEK
+163 EKQEEVK
-170 EREDLEISVEGKSV
+170 EREDLEISVEGKAV

-196 SAFSEGQTTTPSS
+196 SDFSEGQATSS
-209 SGRAGNQQE
+209 SPSHESVGQQD
-218 EQNHS
+218 
-223 KKEEK
+223 KKKEK

-244 QEPVVEEKEVVQE
+244 QEPLVEEKEVIQE
-257 INTPQEVSADE
+257 MSTPQEVSADE
-268 FLHKTIAERTEDAG
+268 LLHKTVAEQMESA
-282 KEKDVV
+282 KLEKDVV
-288 VSNEN
+288 VLNEN
-293 SLQEELVD
+293 NLQEEVVA
-301 SQVEH
+301 SKVEH

-311 AEEMKCNTEI
+311 SEEIKRNTEI
-321 EKQTSEESVIVK
+321 EQPTIEVEKQTSQESVIVK

-342 IVEIPEEFAEIAETE
+342 IVEIPEEL
-357 EPEVEVTAE
+357 
-366 TEESEEVEVTAET
+366 EEVEVITETEELEEVEVIAET

-392 ESEEVEVTAET
+392 ELEEVEVIAETEETEEVEVIAETEETEETEEVEVIAET
-403 EESEEVEVTAETE
+403 EESEEVEV
-416 ESEEVEVTAEAEESE
+416 
-431 EVEVTA
+431 
-437 ETEEFEEVKVI
+437 I
-448 AEAEESEEAEVTTE
+448 AEA
-462 TEESEEV
+462 
-469 EEIAETE
+469 
-476 ESEEVEEIAEAE
+476 
-488 ESEEVE
+488 EEVE
-494 VIAEAEESEEVEVT
+494 VIAEAEESEEVEVI

-513 SEEVEVTAETEE
+513 LEEVEVIAETEE
-525 SEEVEVTAEAE
+525 VE
-536 ESEEVEVT
+536 
-544 AETEEFEEVKVI
+544 VI
-556 AEAEESEEAE
+556 AEAEEL
-566 VTTETEESE
+566 
-575 EVEEIA
+575 
-581 ETEES
+581 
-586 EEVEEIAEAEE
+586 
-597 SEEVEVIA
+597 EEVEVIA

-611 EVEVTTETEESEEV
+611 EVEVIAETEELEEV
-625 EVTAETEE
+625 EVIAETKAPV
-633 SEEVEVTAE
+633 VETFVAL
-642 AEESEEVEVTAETEE
+642 
-657 FEEVKVIA
+657 
-665 EAEESEEVEEIAEAE
+665 EEIQQED
-680 ESEVEAF
+680 EV
-687 VELEETQP
+687 
-695 EMVLD
+695 
-700 EAIEQKSEFIHVA
+700 IEQNSEFIHVA
-713 EADEQTKK
+713 EADEQTKN

-730 IAETEENKLVVEEAL
+730 IAETEENKR
-745 VAEEQPVVEEAPI
+745 
-758 AEGKPVVEEA
+758 VVEEA
-768 PVAEEQL
+768 PVAEEQ
-775 VVEEALVAEEQ
+775 
-786 PVVEEAPIAEGKS
+786 S
-799 VVEEAPVAEE
+799 VVEEAPVVEE
-809 QLVVEETTI
+809 Q
-818 AEEKPVVPKEE
+818 PVVQKEE

-848 RTRLMERHAARTS
+848 RTRLMERHAARANAMPPS
-861 VMQPSMGER
+861 VNVR
-870 VENKPVHQVEE
+870 VENKPVQQEVAEPQVKEQPMQQEVVESQVEE
-881 SPVQQVVVESRVEEQ
+881 QPMQQVVAEPQVKEQPMQQVVVESQVEEQ
-896 PVKQVVVDP
+896 PMQQVVVESQVEEQP
-905 QVEEQPMQQVVVEPQ
+905 MQQVIVEPQVEEQSMQQVVVEPQVEEQPMQQVVVESQVEEQPMQQVVVESQVEEQPMQQVVVEPQ

-925 MQQVVVEPQVKEQ
+925 MQQVVVE
-938 PMQQVVVEP
+938 
-947 QVEVQPMQQVVVEP
+947 
-961 QVKEQP
+961 
-967 MQQVVVEPQVK
+967 
-978 EQPMQ
+978 
-983 QVVVEPQVEEQLGQQ
+983 
-998 MVVESQVEEK
+998 
-1008 PMQQV
+1008 
-1013 VVEQVQKP
+1013 QVQKP
-1021 ISSTEV
+1021 ISSTEPK
-1027 QEKAYVVNQR
+1027 EKAYVVNQR

-1044 LQTPPTYTVPPLALL
+1044 LHTPPTYTVPPLALL
-1059 SIPRQA
+1059 SIPQQST
-1065 ALDNKE
+1065 LDNTE
-1071 WLEEQKELLDT
+1071 WLDEQKELLDT

-1262 AALKWAVEEMERRYE
+1262 AALKWAVDEMERRYE

-1284 RDLTRYNTIVSEREI
+1284 RDLTRYNTIVSERDI

-1416 EIEKTVDHVKKQ
+1416 EIEKTVDHVRKQ
-1428 MKPNYLFQQ
+1428 MKPNYLFKQ
-1437 EDLLAKTEQS
+1437 EDLLAKTEQA

>member
-18 MNKEVPKQIESQPKI
+18 MNKEAMKQIESQPKI

-64 FDEDDVREQPRF
+64 FDEDDVRELPHF
-76 EEQHVQS
+76 EEQPVQR
-83 GVYED
+83 GIYEE

-99 SRRPYVEKV
+99 SRRQYVENAV
-108 VATYEEPEVQ
+108 STYEEPEVQ

-123 EPVVKKVSVP
+123 EPVVKKVSVSP
-133 SQESSRRPF
+133 QESSRRPF

-156 PSVEKKV
+156 PSVEKKE

-196 SAFSEGQTTTPSS
+196 SYFSEGKAPTSS
-209 SGRAGNQQE
+209 SHQDVDQQG
-218 EQNHS
+218 QQS

-244 QEPVVEEKEVVQE
+244 QEPVVEEKEVIQE

-268 FLHKTIAERTEDAG
+268 LLHKTVAERMEDAEQ
-282 KEKDVV
+282 EKDVV
-288 VSNEN
+288 VLNEN
-293 SLQEELVD
+293 ILQEELVD
-301 SQVEH
+301 SKVEH

-311 AEEMKCNTEI
+311 SEEIKRNTEI
-321 EKQTSEESVIVK
+321 EQPIMEVEKQAPEESVIVK

-342 IVEIPEEFAEIAETE
+342 IVEIPEELGEVAEVMAEAEETEEAEVMAEMEETEEAEVIAETE
-357 EPEVEVTAE
+357 G
-366 TEESEEVEVTAET
+366 
-379 EESEEVEVIAEAE
+379 
-392 ESEEVEVTAET
+392 
-403 EESEEVEVTAETE
+403 
-416 ESEEVEVTAEAEESE
+416 
-431 EVEVTA
+431 
-437 ETEEFEEVKVI
+437 
-448 AEAEESEEAEVTTE
+448 
-462 TEESEEV
+462 
-469 EEIAETE
+469 
-476 ESEEVEEIAEAE
+476 
-488 ESEEVE
+488 
-494 VIAEAEESEEVEVT
+494 
-508 TETEE
+508 
-513 SEEVEVTAETEE
+513 
-525 SEEVEVTAEAE
+525 
-536 ESEEVEVT
+536 
-544 AETEEFEEVKVI
+544 
-556 AEAEESEEAE
+556 
-566 VTTETEESE
+566 
-575 EVEEIA
+575 
-581 ETEES
+581 
-586 EEVEEIAEAEE
+586 
-597 SEEVEVIA
+597 
-605 EAEESE
+605 
-611 EVEVTTETEESEEV
+611 
-625 EVTAETEE
+625 
-633 SEEVEVTAE
+633 
-642 AEESEEVEVTAETEE
+642 
-657 FEEVKVIA
+657 
-665 EAEESEEVEEIAEAE
+665 
-680 ESEVEAF
+680 SEVEAI
-687 VELEETQP
+687 VELEETQQ

-700 EAIEQKSEFIHVA
+700 EAIEQKNEFIHVA
-713 EADEQTKK
+713 EADEQTKE

-730 IAETEENKLVVEEAL
+730 IAETEESKLFVEEGP
-745 VAEEQPVVEEAPI
+745 VAEEQPVVEE
-758 AEGKPVVEEA
+758 G
-768 PVAEEQL
+768 PVAEEQPVAEEGPAAEEQP
-775 VVEEALVAEEQ
+775 VVEEGPVAEEQ
-786 PVVEEAPIAEGKS
+786 PVVEEG
-799 VVEEAPVAEE
+799 PVAKE
-809 QLVVEETTI
+809 QPIVQ
-818 AEEKPVVPKEE
+818 KEE

-861 VMQPSMGER
+861 AMQSSMSER
-870 VENKPVHQVEE
+870 VENKPVHQLEEQPTQQMIVEPQVEE
-881 SPVQQVVVESRVEEQ
+881 KPMQQVVVE
-896 PVKQVVVDP
+896 P
-905 QVEEQPMQQVVVEPQ
+905 QVEEKPMQQVVVEPQVEEKPMQQVVVEPQ

-925 MQQVVVEPQVKEQ
+925 A
-938 PMQQVVVEP
+938 
-947 QVEVQPMQQVVVEP
+947 
-961 QVKEQP
+961 
-967 MQQVVVEPQVK
+967 
-978 EQPMQ
+978 
-983 QVVVEPQVEEQLGQQ
+983 QQ
-998 MVVESQVEEK
+998 MVVESRMEEQPVQQMVVESRVEER
-1008 PMQQV
+1008 PVQQMV
-1013 VVEQVQKP
+1013 AGQVQKP
-1021 ISSTEV
+1021 SSSTEP

-1059 SIPRQA
+1059 SIPQQS
-1065 ALDNKE
+1065 ALDNTE

-1226 HEVKLMLIDP
+1226 HEVKLILIDP

-1428 MKPNYLFQQ
+1428 MKPNYLFKQ
-1437 EDLLAKTEQS
+1437 EDLLAKSEQS
-1447 ESEDELFF
+1447 ESEDELFL

-1494 IISEARG
+1494 IISEGRG

-1507 LISEDEFAAMQETNV
+1507 LISEDEFAAMQETNI

>member
-18 MNKEVPKQIESQPKI
+18 MNKEVQKQVESQPKI

-58 LIPDDG
+58 LVPDNG
-64 FDEDDVREQPRF
+64 FDEEDVIETGRF
-76 EEQHVQS
+76 EEQPVQA
-83 GVYED
+83 VTYEN
-88 QPTQRGIKVER
+88 QPIQRGIKVER
-99 SRRPYVEKV
+99 SRRQYVEKV
-108 VATYEEPEVQ
+108 VSTYEEPEIQ
-118 YEPDP
+118 YEPER
-123 EPVVKKVSVP
+123 EPVVKKASTP
-133 SQESSRRPF
+133 AQESNRRPF

-156 PSVEKKV
+156 PSVEKKE
-163 EKQEEEK
+163 EKQEEVK

-196 SAFSEGQTTTPSS
+196 SDFSEGQAPTSS
-209 SGRAGNQQE
+209 SHRAANEQGEQQYE
-218 EQNHS
+218 ES

-244 QEPVVEEKEVVQE
+244 QEPIVEEKEVVQE
-257 INTPQEVSADE
+257 MSAPQEVPAAE
-268 FLHKTIAERTEDAG
+268 LLHETIAERMEGA
-282 KEKDVV
+282 KQESDVV
-288 VSNEN
+288 DKNI
-293 SLQEELVD
+293 LQEELVD
-301 SQVEH
+301 SKVEH

-311 AEEMKCNTEI
+311 SEEIKRSTEI
-321 EKQTSEESVIVK
+321 EQPTIEVEKQAPEESVIVK

-342 IVEIPEEFAEIAETE
+342 VVEIPEE
-357 EPEVEVTAE
+357 VEVI
-366 TEESEEVEVTAET
+366 AET
-379 EESEEVEVIAEAE
+379 EESEEVEVIAETE
-392 ESEEVEVTAET
+392 ESEEVEVIAET
-403 EESEEVEVTAETE
+403 EESEEVEVIAETE
-416 ESEEVEVTAEAEESE
+416 ESEEVEV
-431 EVEVTA
+431 
-437 ETEEFEEVKVI
+437 
-448 AEAEESEEAEVTTE
+448 
-462 TEESEEV
+462 
-469 EEIAETE
+469 
-476 ESEEVEEIAEAE
+476 IAEAE

-494 VIAEAEESEEVEVT
+494 VIAEAEESEEVEV
-508 TETEE
+508 
-513 SEEVEVTAETEE
+513 
-525 SEEVEVTAEAE
+525 
-536 ESEEVEVT
+536 
-544 AETEEFEEVKVI
+544 
-556 AEAEESEEAE
+556 
-566 VTTETEESE
+566 
-575 EVEEIA
+575 IA

-586 EEVEEIAEAEE
+586 EEVEAIAEAEE
-597 SEEVEVIA
+597 QEEVEAIA
-605 EAEESE
+605 EAEERK
-611 EVEVTTETEESEEV
+611 EVEVI
-625 EVTAETEE
+625 AETEE
-633 SEEVEVTAE
+633 SEEVEPV
-642 AEESEEVEVTAETEE
+642 V
-657 FEEVKVIA
+657 
-665 EAEESEEVEEIAEAE
+665 
-680 ESEVEAF
+680 
-687 VELEETQP
+687 LEETQQ
-695 EMVLD
+695 EMVLN
-700 EAIEQKSEFIHVA
+700 EAIEQKNEFIHVA

-721 DVQSFANVL
+721 DVQSFADVL
-730 IAETEENKLVVEEAL
+730 IAEEAPVVEEQPVAEEAPVVEEQPVAEEAPIVEEAL
-745 VAEEQPVVEEAPI
+745 IAEEAPIVEEQPVAEEAPVVEEQPVAEETSVVEEQPVAEETPIVEEQPVV
-758 AEGKPVVEEA
+758 
-768 PVAEEQL
+768 Q
-775 VVEEALVAEEQ
+775 
-786 PVVEEAPIAEGKS
+786 
-799 VVEEAPVAEE
+799 
-809 QLVVEETTI
+809 
-818 AEEKPVVPKEE
+818 KEE

-848 RTRLMERHAARTS
+848 RARLMERHASRTNA
-861 VMQPSMGER
+861 MQPSMSER

-881 SPVQQVVVESRVEEQ
+881 QPQVEEKSMQQVVVE
-896 PVKQVVVDP
+896 P
-905 QVEEQPMQQVVVEPQ
+905 QVEEKPMQQVVVEPQ
-920 VEEQP
+920 VEE
-925 MQQVVVEPQVKEQ
+925 K
-938 PMQQVVVEP
+938 
-947 QVEVQPMQQVVVEP
+947 
-961 QVKEQP
+961 
-967 MQQVVVEPQVK
+967 
-978 EQPMQ
+978 PMQ
-983 QVVVEPQVEEQLGQQ
+983 QVVVEPQVEERPMQQ
-998 MVVESQVEEK
+998 VVVEPQVEEK

-1013 VVEQVQKP
+1013 VEPQVQPVQQVVAEQVQKP

-1027 QEKAYVVNQR
+1027 EEKAYVVNQR
-1037 ENDMRNV
+1037 ENDVRNV
-1044 LQTPPTYTVPPLALL
+1044 LQTPPTYTIPSLTLL
-1059 SIPRQA
+1059 SIPQQA
-1065 ALDNKE
+1065 ALDNTE

-1428 MKPNYLFQQ
+1428 MKPNYLFKQ
-1437 EDLLAKTEQS
+1437 EDLLAKTEQA
-1447 ESEDELFF
+1447 ESEDELFL

>member
-1 MLDWMKK
+1 
-8 LFNKEEEQTA
+8 
-18 MNKEVPKQIESQPKI
+18 V
-33 PRVNHY
+33 
-39 TEAREAQ
+39 
-46 MASRNAGKCRFP
+46 
-58 LIPDDG
+58 
-64 FDEDDVREQPRF
+64 
-76 EEQHVQS
+76 
-83 GVYED
+83 
-88 QPTQRGIKVER
+88 
-99 SRRPYVEKV
+99 
-108 VATYEEPEVQ
+108 
-118 YEPDP
+118 
-123 EPVVKKVSVP
+123 
-133 SQESSRRPF
+133 
-142 RPTEMISPIYGYNR
+142 
-156 PSVEKKV
+156 
-163 EKQEEEK
+163 
-170 EREDLEISVEGKSV
+170 
-184 VDAWLEK
+184 
-191 KGYTL
+191 
-196 SAFSEGQTTTPSS
+196 
-209 SGRAGNQQE
+209 
-218 EQNHS
+218 
-223 KKEEK
+223 
-228 SVVDQW
+228 
-234 LEKNGYEIER
+234 
-244 QEPVVEEKEVVQE
+244 
-257 INTPQEVSADE
+257 
-268 FLHKTIAERTEDAG
+268 IAE
-282 KEKDVV
+282 
-288 VSNEN
+288 
-293 SLQEELVD
+293 
-301 SQVEH
+301 
-306 EDTIL
+306 
-311 AEEMKCNTEI
+311 AE
-321 EKQTSEESVIVK
+321 
-333 AEEKLEETI
+333 
-342 IVEIPEEFAEIAETE
+342 
-357 EPEVEVTAE
+357 EVEVIVE
-366 TEESEEVEVTAET
+366 TEESEEVEVIAET
-379 EESEEVEVIAEAE
+379 EESEEVEVIAEAKE
-392 ESEEVEVTAET
+392 LEEVEV
-403 EESEEVEVTAETE
+403 
-416 ESEEVEVTAEAEESE
+416 
-431 EVEVTA
+431 
-437 ETEEFEEVKVI
+437 
-448 AEAEESEEAEVTTE
+448 
-462 TEESEEV
+462 
-469 EEIAETE
+469 IAET
-476 ESEEVEEIAEAE
+476 E

-494 VIAEAEESEEVEVT
+494 VIAEAKEL
-508 TETEE
+508 
-513 SEEVEVTAETEE
+513 
-525 SEEVEVTAEAE
+525 
-536 ESEEVEVT
+536 
-544 AETEEFEEVKVI
+544 
-556 AEAEESEEAE
+556 
-566 VTTETEESE
+566 
-575 EVEEIA
+575 
-581 ETEES
+581 
-586 EEVEEIAEAEE
+586 
-597 SEEVEVIA
+597 EEVEVIA
-605 EAEESE
+605 EAEE
-611 EVEVTTETEESEEV
+611 TE
-625 EVTAETEE
+625 
-633 SEEVEVTAE
+633 
-642 AEESEEVEVTAETEE
+642 
-657 FEEVKVIA
+657 VIA
-665 EAEESEEVEEIAEAE
+665 ETKAPVVETFVALEEIQQE
-680 ESEVEAF
+680 
-687 VELEETQP
+687 
-695 EMVLD
+695 D

-730 IAETEENKLVVEEAL
+730 IAETEENRRVVEEAQ
-745 VAEEQPVVEEAPI
+745 VAEEQR
-758 AEGKPVVEEA
+758 VVEEA
-768 PVAEEQL
+768 PVVEEQR
-775 VVEEALVAEEQ
+775 
-786 PVVEEAPIAEGKS
+786 
-799 VVEEAPVAEE
+799 
-809 QLVVEETTI
+809 VVEETTI
-818 AEEKPVVPKEE
+818 AEEQPVVQKEE

-848 RTRLMERHAARTS
+848 RTRLMERHAARANA
-861 VMQPSMGER
+861 MQPSANVR
-870 VENKPVHQVEE
+870 VENKPVQQEVAEPQVEE
-881 SPVQQVVVESRVEEQ
+881 RLVQQVVAE
-896 PVKQVVVDP
+896 P
-905 QVEEQPMQQVVVEPQ
+905 QVEENPMQQVVVEPQ
-920 VEEQP
+920 VEEN
-925 MQQVVVEPQVKEQ
+925 
-938 PMQQVVVEP
+938 
-947 QVEVQPMQQVVVEP
+947 
-961 QVKEQP
+961 
-967 MQQVVVEPQVK
+967 
-978 EQPMQ
+978 PMQ
-983 QVVVEPQVEEQLGQQ
+983 QVVVEPQVEERPVQQ
-998 MVVESQVEEK
+998 VVVEPQVEERPVQQVVELQVEEQ

-1044 LQTPPTYTVPPLALL
+1044 LHTPPTYTVPPLALL
-1059 SIPRQA
+1059 SIPQQS
-1065 ALDNKE
+1065 ALDNTE

-1428 MKPNYLFQQ
+1428 MKPNYLFKQ
-1437 EDLLAKTEQS
+1437 EDLLAKTEQA
-1447 ESEDELFF
+1447 ESEDELFL

-1494 IISEARG
+1494 IISEGRG

>member
-1 MLDWMKK
+1 V
-8 LFNKEEEQTA
+8 
-18 MNKEVPKQIESQPKI
+18 EV
-33 PRVNHY
+33 
-39 TEAREAQ
+39 
-46 MASRNAGKCRFP
+46 
-58 LIPDDG
+58 
-64 FDEDDVREQPRF
+64 
-76 EEQHVQS
+76 
-83 GVYED
+83 
-88 QPTQRGIKVER
+88 
-99 SRRPYVEKV
+99 
-108 VATYEEPEVQ
+108 
-118 YEPDP
+118 
-123 EPVVKKVSVP
+123 
-133 SQESSRRPF
+133 
-142 RPTEMISPIYGYNR
+142 
-156 PSVEKKV
+156 
-163 EKQEEEK
+163 
-170 EREDLEISVEGKSV
+170 
-184 VDAWLEK
+184 
-191 KGYTL
+191 
-196 SAFSEGQTTTPSS
+196 
-209 SGRAGNQQE
+209 
-218 EQNHS
+218 
-223 KKEEK
+223 
-228 SVVDQW
+228 
-234 LEKNGYEIER
+234 
-244 QEPVVEEKEVVQE
+244 
-257 INTPQEVSADE
+257 
-268 FLHKTIAERTEDAG
+268 
-282 KEKDVV
+282 
-288 VSNEN
+288 
-293 SLQEELVD
+293 
-301 SQVEH
+301 
-306 EDTIL
+306 
-311 AEEMKCNTEI
+311 
-321 EKQTSEESVIVK
+321 
-333 AEEKLEETI
+333 
-342 IVEIPEEFAEIAETE
+342 IAETE
-357 EPEVEVTAE
+357 EL
-366 TEESEEVEVTAET
+366 EEVEVITET

-392 ESEEVEVTAET
+392 ESEEA
-403 EESEEVEVTAETE
+403 
-416 ESEEVEVTAEAEESE
+416 
-431 EVEVTA
+431 
-437 ETEEFEEVKVI
+437 
-448 AEAEESEEAEVTTE
+448 
-462 TEESEEV
+462 
-469 EEIAETE
+469 
-476 ESEEVEEIAEAE
+476 
-488 ESEEVE
+488 E
-494 VIAEAEESEEVEVT
+494 VIAEINAPVVETFV
-508 TETEE
+508 
-513 SEEVEVTAETEE
+513 AL
-525 SEEVEVTAEAE
+525 
-536 ESEEVEVT
+536 
-544 AETEEFEEVKVI
+544 
-556 AEAEESEEAE
+556 
-566 VTTETEESE
+566 
-575 EVEEIA
+575 EEIQQ
-581 ETEES
+581 E
-586 EEVEEIAEAEE
+586 
-597 SEEVEVIA
+597 
-605 EAEESE
+605 
-611 EVEVTTETEESEEV
+611 
-625 EVTAETEE
+625 
-633 SEEVEVTAE
+633 
-642 AEESEEVEVTAETEE
+642 
-657 FEEVKVIA
+657 
-665 EAEESEEVEEIAEAE
+665 
-680 ESEVEAF
+680 
-687 VELEETQP
+687 
-695 EMVLD
+695 D

-721 DVQSFANVL
+721 DVQSFADVL
-730 IAETEENKLVVEEAL
+730 IAE
-745 VAEEQPVVEEAPI
+745 EQ
-758 AEGKPVVEEA
+758 PVVEEA
-768 PVAEEQL
+768 PVAEEQQ
-775 VVEEALVAEEQ
+775 VVEEAPVVEEQSVVEEAPVVEEQPVAEETLVAEEQ
-786 PVVEEAPIAEGKS
+786 R

-809 QLVVEETTI
+809 QRVVEEVPV
-818 AEEKPVVPKEE
+818 AEEQPVVQKEE

-848 RTRLMERHAARTS
+848 RTRLMERHAARANA
-861 VMQPSMGER
+861 MQPSANVR
-870 VENKPVHQVEE
+870 VENKPVQQEVAEPQVEE
-881 SPVQQVVVESRVEEQ
+881 HPVQQVAAEPQMEEHPVQQVVA
-896 PVKQVVVDP
+896 
-905 QVEEQPMQQVVVEPQ
+905 EPQ

-925 MQQVVVEPQVKEQ
+925 I
-938 PMQQVVVEP
+938 
-947 QVEVQPMQQVVVEP
+947 
-961 QVKEQP
+961 
-967 MQQVVVEPQVK
+967 
-978 EQPMQ
+978 
-983 QVVVEPQVEEQLGQQ
+983 
-998 MVVESQVEEK
+998 
-1008 PMQQV
+1008 QQV

-1044 LQTPPTYTVPPLALL
+1044 LHTPPTYTVPPLALL
-1059 SIPRQA
+1059 SIPQQS
-1065 ALDNKE
+1065 ALDNTE

-1428 MKPNYLFQQ
+1428 MKPNYLFKQ
-1437 EDLLAKTEQS
+1437 EDLLAKTEQA

-1455 DACQFVVEQGGAST
+1455 EACQFVVEQGGAST

-1481 RAARLIEEMESQG
+1481 RAARLIEEMQSQG

>member
-58 LIPDDG
+58 LVPDNG
-64 FDEDDVREQPRF
+64 FDEEDESEVNRF
-76 EEQHVQS
+76 EEQPVQ
-83 GVYED
+83 GVTYEE
-88 QPTQRGIKVER
+88 PTAQRGIKVER

-108 VATYEEPEVQ
+108 VSTYEEPEVQ
-118 YEPDP
+118 YEPVR
-123 EPVVKKVSVP
+123 ESVVKKASVP
-133 SQESSRRPF
+133 SQESNRRPF

-156 PSVEKKV
+156 PSVEKKE
-163 EKQEEEK
+163 EKQEEVK

-196 SAFSEGQTTTPSS
+196 SDFSEGQAPTSS
-209 SGRAGNQQE
+209 SHRAANQQGEQQYE
-218 EQNHS
+218 EN

-244 QEPVVEEKEVVQE
+244 QVPLVEEKEVIQE
-257 INTPQEVSADE
+257 MSTPQEVSADE
-268 FLHKTIAERTEDAG
+268 LLHKTVAEQMESA
-282 KEKDVV
+282 KLEKDVV
-288 VSNEN
+288 VLNEN
-293 SLQEELVD
+293 NLQEELVA
-301 SQVEH
+301 SKVEH

-311 AEEMKCNTEI
+311 SEEIKRNTEI
-321 EKQTSEESVIVK
+321 KQPTIEVEKQAPEESVIVK

-342 IVEIPEEFAEIAETE
+342 IVEIPEE
-357 EPEVEVTAE
+357 V
-366 TEESEEVEVTAET
+366 SK
-379 EESEEVEVIAEAE
+379 VEVI
-392 ESEEVEVTAET
+392 
-403 EESEEVEVTAETE
+403 
-416 ESEEVEVTAEAEESE
+416 
-431 EVEVTA
+431 A
-437 ETEEFEEVKVI
+437 ETEEFEEVVMETEAPEEVEVI
-448 AEAEESEEAEVTTE
+448 TETEESEEAEV
-462 TEESEEV
+462 
-469 EEIAETE
+469 
-476 ESEEVEEIAEAE
+476 IAEAE

-494 VIAEAEESEEVEVT
+494 VIAEAEESEEVEVIAEAEESEEVEVIT
-508 TETEE
+508 ETEELEEVEVIAETEELEEVEVITETEE
-513 SEEVEVTAETEE
+513 SEEVEVITETEE
-525 SEEVEVTAEAE
+525 SEEVE
-536 ESEEVEVT
+536 
-544 AETEEFEEVKVI
+544 VI

-566 VTTETEESE
+566 V
-575 EVEEIA
+575 IA
-581 ETEES
+581 E
-586 EEVEEIAEAEE
+586 VEE

-611 EVEVTTETEESEEV
+611 EVEVITETEELEEVEVIAETEELEEVEVITETEESEEV
-625 EVTAETEE
+625 EVITETEE
-633 SEEVEVTAE
+633 SEEVEVIAE
-642 AEESEEVEVTAETEE
+642 AEESEEAEVIAEVEES
-657 FEEVKVIA
+657 EEVEVIA
-665 EAEESEEVEEIAEAE
+665 EAEESEEAEVIAEINAPVVETFVALEEIQQE
-680 ESEVEAF
+680 
-687 VELEETQP
+687 
-695 EMVLD
+695 D

-721 DVQSFANVL
+721 DVQSFADVL
-730 IAETEENKLVVEEAL
+730 IAE
-745 VAEEQPVVEEAPI
+745 EQ
-758 AEGKPVVEEA
+758 PVVEEA
-768 PVAEEQL
+768 PVAEEQ
-775 VVEEALVAEEQ
+775 Q
-786 PVVEEAPIAEGKS
+786 
-799 VVEEAPVAEE
+799 VVEEAPVVEEQSVVEEQPVAEETLVAEE
-809 QLVVEETTI
+809 QRVVEEAPVVEEQSVVEEQPV
-818 AEEKPVVPKEE
+818 AEETPVAEEQPLVQKEE

-848 RTRLMERHAARTS
+848 RTRLMERHAARANA
-861 VMQPSMGER
+861 MQPSANVR
-870 VENKPVHQVEE
+870 VENKPVQQEVAEPQVEE
-881 SPVQQVVVESRVEEQ
+881 HSVQQVVAEPQVEEHLVQQVVAEPQVEERPVQQVVAE
-896 PVKQVVVDP
+896 P
-905 QVEEQPMQQVVVEPQ
+905 QVEERPVQQVVAEPQVEEHPVQQVVAEPQ

-925 MQQVVVEPQVKEQ
+925 I
-938 PMQQVVVEP
+938 
-947 QVEVQPMQQVVVEP
+947 
-961 QVKEQP
+961 
-967 MQQVVVEPQVK
+967 
-978 EQPMQ
+978 
-983 QVVVEPQVEEQLGQQ
+983 
-998 MVVESQVEEK
+998 
-1008 PMQQV
+1008 QQV

-1044 LQTPPTYTVPPLALL
+1044 LHTPPTYTVPPLALL
-1059 SIPRQA
+1059 SIPQQS
-1065 ALDNKE
+1065 ALDNTE

-1428 MKPNYLFQQ
+1428 MKPNYLFKQ
-1437 EDLLAKTEQS
+1437 EDLLAKTEQA

-1455 DACQFVVEQGGAST
+1455 EACQFVVEQGGAST

-1481 RAARLIEEMESQG
+1481 RAARLIEEMQSQG

>member
-58 LIPDDG
+58 LVPDNG
-64 FDEDDVREQPRF
+64 FDEEDESEVNRF
-76 EEQHVQS
+76 EEQPVQ
-83 GVYED
+83 GVAYEE
-88 QPTQRGIKVER
+88 PTAQRGIKVER

-108 VATYEEPEVQ
+108 VSTYEEPEVQ
-118 YEPDP
+118 YEPVR
-123 EPVVKKVSVP
+123 ESVVKKASAL
-133 SQESSRRPF
+133 SQESNRRPF

-163 EKQEEEK
+163 EKQEEVK

-191 KGYTL
+191 KGYKL
-196 SAFSEGQTTTPSS
+196 SDFSEGQAPTSS
-209 SGRAGNQQE
+209 SHRAANQQGEQQYE
-218 EQNHS
+218 EN

-244 QEPVVEEKEVVQE
+244 QVPLVEEKEVIKE
-257 INTPQEVSADE
+257 MSTPQEVSADE
-268 FLHKTIAERTEDAG
+268 LLHKTVAEQMESA
-282 KEKDVV
+282 KLEKDVV
-288 VSNEN
+288 VLNEN
-293 SLQEELVD
+293 NLQEELVA
-301 SQVEH
+301 SKVEH

-311 AEEMKCNTEI
+311 SEEIKRNTEI
-321 EKQTSEESVIVK
+321 KQPTIEVEKQAPEESVIVK

-342 IVEIPEEFAEIAETE
+342 IVEIPEEVSKVEVIAETE
-357 EPEVEVTAE
+357 ELEEVVMETEAPEEVEVIAETEEVEVIAETEEVEVIAETEEVEVIAETEEVEVIAETEEVEVIAEAEEVEVIVE
-366 TEESEEVEVTAET
+366 TEESEEVEVIAEAKESEEVEVIAET
-379 EESEEVEVIAEAE
+379 EESEEVEVIAE
-392 ESEEVEVTAET
+392 T
-403 EESEEVEVTAETE
+403 
-416 ESEEVEVTAEAEESE
+416 
-431 EVEVTA
+431 
-437 ETEEFEEVKVI
+437 
-448 AEAEESEEAEVTTE
+448 
-462 TEESEEV
+462 
-469 EEIAETE
+469 
-476 ESEEVEEIAEAE
+476 
-488 ESEEVE
+488 EEVE
-494 VIAEAEESEEVEVT
+494 VIAEAEET
-508 TETEE
+508 
-513 SEEVEVTAETEE
+513 
-525 SEEVEVTAEAE
+525 
-536 ESEEVEVT
+536 
-544 AETEEFEEVKVI
+544 
-556 AEAEESEEAE
+556 
-566 VTTETEESE
+566 
-575 EVEEIA
+575 
-581 ETEES
+581 
-586 EEVEEIAEAEE
+586 
-597 SEEVEVIA
+597 EVIA
-605 EAEESE
+605 ETKAPV
-611 EVEVTTETEESEEV
+611 VETFV
-625 EVTAETEE
+625 AL
-633 SEEVEVTAE
+633 
-642 AEESEEVEVTAETEE
+642 
-657 FEEVKVIA
+657 
-665 EAEESEEVEEIAEAE
+665 EEIQQE
-680 ESEVEAF
+680 
-687 VELEETQP
+687 
-695 EMVLD
+695 D

-730 IAETEENKLVVEEAL
+730 IAETEENRRVVEEAQ
-745 VAEEQPVVEEAPI
+745 VAEEQRVVEEAPVVEEQRVVEEAPVVEEQRVVEETPIAEEQPVV
-758 AEGKPVVEEA
+758 
-768 PVAEEQL
+768 Q
-775 VVEEALVAEEQ
+775 
-786 PVVEEAPIAEGKS
+786 
-799 VVEEAPVAEE
+799 
-809 QLVVEETTI
+809 
-818 AEEKPVVPKEE
+818 KEE

-848 RTRLMERHAARTS
+848 RTRLMERHAARANA
-861 VMQPSMGER
+861 MQPSANVR
-870 VENKPVHQVEE
+870 VENKPVQQEVAEPQVEE
-881 SPVQQVVVESRVEEQ
+881 RPVQQVVAE
-896 PVKQVVVDP
+896 P
-905 QVEEQPMQQVVVEPQ
+905 QVEENPMQQVVAEPQVEERPVQQVVAEPQVEERPVQQVVAEPQVEENPMQQVVVEPQ
-920 VEEQP
+920 VEERP
-925 MQQVVVEPQVKEQ
+925 VQQVVA
-938 PMQQVVVEP
+938 EP
-947 QVEVQPMQQVVVEP
+947 QVEERPVQQVVAEP
-961 QVKEQP
+961 QVEERP
-967 MQQVVVEPQVK
+967 V
-978 EQPMQ
+978 Q
-983 QVVVEPQVEEQLGQQ
+983 QVVVEPQVEERPVQQ
-998 MVVESQVEEK
+998 VAEPQVEERPVQQVVAEPQVEEQ

-1044 LQTPPTYTVPPLALL
+1044 LHTPPTYTVPPLALL
-1059 SIPRQA
+1059 SIPQQS
-1065 ALDNKE
+1065 ALDNTE

-1428 MKPNYLFQQ
+1428 MKPNYLFKQ
-1437 EDLLAKTEQS
+1437 EDLLAKTEQA
-1447 ESEDELFF
+1447 ESEDELFL

-1494 IISEARG
+1494 IISEGRG

>member
-1 MLDWMKK
+1 S
-8 LFNKEEEQTA
+8 KEEAEVA
-18 MNKEVPKQIESQPKI
+18 ELEESKE
-33 PRVNHY
+33 
-39 TEAREAQ
+39 EAQ
-46 MASRNAGKCRFP
+46 AVE
-58 LIPDDG
+58 L
-64 FDEDDVREQPRF
+64 
-76 EEQHVQS
+76 EES
-83 GVYED
+83 
-88 QPTQRGIKVER
+88 
-99 SRRPYVEKV
+99 
-108 VATYEEPEVQ
+108 
-118 YEPDP
+118 
-123 EPVVKKVSVP
+123 
-133 SQESSRRPF
+133 
-142 RPTEMISPIYGYNR
+142 
-156 PSVEKKV
+156 
-163 EKQEEEK
+163 
-170 EREDLEISVEGKSV
+170 
-184 VDAWLEK
+184 
-191 KGYTL
+191 
-196 SAFSEGQTTTPSS
+196 
-209 SGRAGNQQE
+209 
-218 EQNHS
+218 
-223 KKEEK
+223 KEEA
-228 SVVDQW
+228 
-234 LEKNGYEIER
+234 
-244 QEPVVEEKEVVQE
+244 EV
-257 INTPQEVSADE
+257 
-268 FLHKTIAERTEDAG
+268 AE
-282 KEKDVV
+282 
-288 VSNEN
+288 
-293 SLQEELVD
+293 L
-301 SQVEH
+301 
-306 EDTIL
+306 
-311 AEEMKCNTEI
+311 
-321 EKQTSEESVIVK
+321 EESK
-333 AEEKLEETI
+333 EEAEVAELEESKEEAQA
-342 IVEIPEEFAEIAETE
+342 VELEESKEEAEVAEL
-357 EPEVEVTAE
+357 
-366 TEESEEVEVTAET
+366 EESEEEEPVT
-379 EESEEVEVIAEAE
+379 
-392 ESEEVEVTAET
+392 
-403 EESEEVEVTAETE
+403 
-416 ESEEVEVTAEAEESE
+416 
-431 EVEVTA
+431 
-437 ETEEFEEVKVI
+437 EFV
-448 AEAEESEEAEVTTE
+448 
-462 TEESEEV
+462 
-469 EEIAETE
+469 
-476 ESEEVEEIAEAE
+476 
-488 ESEEVE
+488 
-494 VIAEAEESEEVEVT
+494 
-508 TETEE
+508 
-513 SEEVEVTAETEE
+513 
-525 SEEVEVTAEAE
+525 
-536 ESEEVEVT
+536 
-544 AETEEFEEVKVI
+544 
-556 AEAEESEEAE
+556 
-566 VTTETEESE
+566 
-575 EVEEIA
+575 
-581 ETEES
+581 
-586 EEVEEIAEAEE
+586 
-597 SEEVEVIA
+597 
-605 EAEESE
+605 
-611 EVEVTTETEESEEV
+611 
-625 EVTAETEE
+625 
-633 SEEVEVTAE
+633 
-642 AEESEEVEVTAETEE
+642 
-657 FEEVKVIA
+657 
-665 EAEESEEVEEIAEAE
+665 
-680 ESEVEAF
+680 
-687 VELEETQP
+687 LEETSQ
-695 EMVLD
+695 EI
-700 EAIEQKSEFIHVA
+700 AIEETINKELVDNTPVAEQPVISQQETIEFKEEREVLVPDS

-730 IAETEENKLVVEEAL
+730 IEEAEEKKQ
-745 VAEEQPVVEEAPI
+745 VAEEQPAT
-758 AEGKPVVEEA
+758 
-768 PVAEEQL
+768 Q
-775 VVEEALVAEEQ
+775 
-786 PVVEEAPIAEGKS
+786 
-799 VVEEAPVAEE
+799 
-809 QLVVEETTI
+809 T
-818 AEEKPVVPKEE
+818 EE

-848 RTRLMERHAARTS
+848 RKKLMERHAARTNVTQS
-861 VMQPSMGER
+861 TFGER
-870 VENKPVHQVEE
+870 VAEK
-881 SPVQQVVVESRVEEQ
+881 
-896 PVKQVVVDP
+896 
-905 QVEEQPMQQVVVEPQ
+905 PMQQVVVEAQ
-920 VEEQP
+920 VEEKPMQQVAVEAQVEEKP
-925 MQQVVVEPQVKEQ
+925 MQQVVVAEQVAEKPMQQVAVEAQ
-938 PMQQVVVEP
+938 VEEKLVQQVVVEAQVEEKPMQQVVVAE
-947 QVEVQPMQQVVVEP
+947 
-961 QVKEQP
+961 
-967 MQQVVVEPQVK
+967 
-978 EQPMQ
+978 
-983 QVVVEPQVEEQLGQQ
+983 
-998 MVVESQVEEK
+998 QVEEK

-1013 VVEQVQKP
+1013 VVEAQVEEKPMQQVVVEAQVEEKPVQQVVIAEQVQEP

-1044 LQTPPTYTVPPLALL
+1044 LQTPPEYELPSLTLL
-1059 SIPRQA
+1059 SIPQQA
-1065 ALDNKE
+1065 ALDNTE
-1071 WLEEQKELLDT
+1071 WLEEQEELLNT

-1183 ISGDPIVTDIRKM
+1183 ISGEPIVTDIRKM

-1226 HEVKLMLIDP
+1226 HEVKLILIDP

-1428 MKPNYLFQQ
+1428 MKPNYLFKQ
-1437 EDLLAKTEQS
+1437 EDLLAKSEQS

>member
-58 LIPDDG
+58 LVPDNG
-64 FDEDDVREQPRF
+64 FDEEDESEVNRF
-76 EEQHVQS
+76 EEQPVQ
-83 GVYED
+83 GVTYEE
-88 QPTQRGIKVER
+88 PTAQRGIKVER

-108 VATYEEPEVQ
+108 VSTYEEPEVQ
-118 YEPDP
+118 YEPVR
-123 EPVVKKVSVP
+123 ESVVKKASVP
-133 SQESSRRPF
+133 SQESNRRPF

-156 PSVEKKV
+156 PSVEKKE
-163 EKQEEEK
+163 EKQEEVK

-196 SAFSEGQTTTPSS
+196 SDFSEGQAPTSS
-209 SGRAGNQQE
+209 SHRAANQQGEQQYE
-218 EQNHS
+218 EN

-244 QEPVVEEKEVVQE
+244 QVPLVEEKEVIQE
-257 INTPQEVSADE
+257 MSTPQEVSADE
-268 FLHKTIAERTEDAG
+268 LLHKTVAEQMESA
-282 KEKDVV
+282 KLEKDVV
-288 VSNEN
+288 VLNKN
-293 SLQEELVD
+293 NLQEELVA
-301 SQVEH
+301 SKVEH

-311 AEEMKCNTEI
+311 SEEIKRNTEI
-321 EKQTSEESVIVK
+321 KQPTIEVEKQAPEESVIVK

-342 IVEIPEEFAEIAETE
+342 IVEIL
-357 EPEVEVTAE
+357 
-366 TEESEEVEVTAET
+366 EEV
-379 EESEEVEVIAEAE
+379 SKVEVI
-392 ESEEVEVTAET
+392 
-403 EESEEVEVTAETE
+403 
-416 ESEEVEVTAEAEESE
+416 
-431 EVEVTA
+431 A
-437 ETEEFEEVKVI
+437 ETEEFEEVVMETEAPEEVEVI
-448 AEAEESEEAEVTTE
+448 TETEESEEAEV
-462 TEESEEV
+462 
-469 EEIAETE
+469 
-476 ESEEVEEIAEAE
+476 IAEAE

-494 VIAEAEESEEVEVT
+494 VIAEAEESEEVEVIT
-508 TETEE
+508 ETEELEEVEVIAETEELEEVEVITETEE
-513 SEEVEVTAETEE
+513 SEEVEV
-525 SEEVEVTAEAE
+525 
-536 ESEEVEVT
+536 
-544 AETEEFEEVKVI
+544 I
-556 AEAEESEEAE
+556 
-566 VTTETEESE
+566 TET
-575 EVEEIA
+575 
-581 ETEES
+581 
-586 EEVEEIAEAEE
+586 EE

-611 EVEVTTETEESEEV
+611 EVEVIAEVEESEEAEVIAEVEESEEV
-625 EVTAETEE
+625 E
-633 SEEVEVTAE
+633 
-642 AEESEEVEVTAETEE
+642 
-657 FEEVKVIA
+657 VIA
-665 EAEESEEVEEIAEAE
+665 EAEESEEAEVIAEINAPVVETFVALEEIQQE
-680 ESEVEAF
+680 
-687 VELEETQP
+687 
-695 EMVLD
+695 D

-721 DVQSFANVL
+721 DVQSFADVL
-730 IAETEENKLVVEEAL
+730 IAE
-745 VAEEQPVVEEAPI
+745 EQ
-758 AEGKPVVEEA
+758 PVVEEA
-768 PVAEEQL
+768 PVAEEQQ
-775 VVEEALVAEEQ
+775 VVEEAPVVEEQSVVEEAPVVEEQPVAEETPVAEEQ
-786 PVVEEAPIAEGKS
+786 PVV
-799 VVEEAPVAEE
+799 
-809 QLVVEETTI
+809 Q
-818 AEEKPVVPKEE
+818 KEE

-848 RTRLMERHAARTS
+848 RTRLMERHAARANA
-861 VMQPSMGER
+861 MQPSANVR
-870 VENKPVHQVEE
+870 VENKPVQQEVAEPQVEE
-881 SPVQQVVVESRVEEQ
+881 RPVQQVVAKPQVEEQ
-896 PVKQVVVDP
+896 PVQQVVAKP
-905 QVEEQPMQQVVVEPQ
+905 QVEEQPMQQVVAEPQVEERPVQQEVAEPQ

-925 MQQVVVEPQVKEQ
+925 MQQVVA
-938 PMQQVVVEP
+938 
-947 QVEVQPMQQVVVEP
+947 
-961 QVKEQP
+961 
-967 MQQVVVEPQVK
+967 
-978 EQPMQ
+978 
-983 QVVVEPQVEEQLGQQ
+983 EPQVEERPVQQ
-998 MVVESQVEEK
+998 VVAEPQVEEH
-1008 PMQQV
+1008 PVQQV
-1013 VVEQVQKP
+1013 VAEPQVVEQVQKP

-1044 LQTPPTYTVPPLALL
+1044 LHTPPTYTVPPLALL
-1059 SIPRQA
+1059 SIPQQS
-1065 ALDNKE
+1065 ALDNTE

-1428 MKPNYLFQQ
+1428 MKPNYLFKQ
-1437 EDLLAKTEQS
+1437 EDLLAKTEQA
-1447 ESEDELFF
+1447 ESEDELFL

-1494 IISEARG
+1494 IISEGRG

>member
-18 MNKEVPKQIESQPKI
+18 MNKEVPKQVESQPKI

-58 LIPDDG
+58 LVPDNG
-64 FDEDDVREQPRF
+64 FDEEDVIETGHF
-76 EEQHVQS
+76 EEPPVQA
-83 GVYED
+83 VTYEN
-88 QPTQRGIKVER
+88 QPIQRGIKVER
-99 SRRPYVEKV
+99 SRRQYVEKV
-108 VATYEEPEVQ
+108 VSIYEEPEIQ
-118 YEPDP
+118 YEPER
-123 EPVVKKVSVP
+123 EPVVKKASAP
-133 SQESSRRPF
+133 AQESNRRPF

-156 PSVEKKV
+156 PSVEKKE
-163 EKQEEEK
+163 EKQEEVK

-196 SAFSEGQTTTPSS
+196 SDFSEGQAPTSS
-209 SGRAGNQQE
+209 SHEGIDQQD
-218 EQNHS
+218 QQS

-244 QEPVVEEKEVVQE
+244 QEPIVEEVVQE
-257 INTPQEVSADE
+257 MSAPQEVPAAE
-268 FLHKTIAERTEDAG
+268 LLHETIAERMEDT
-282 KEKDVV
+282 KQEKDVV
-288 VSNEN
+288 AKNI
-293 SLQEELVD
+293 LQAESVD
-301 SQVEH
+301 SKVEH

-311 AEEMKCNTEI
+311 SEEIKRNTEI
-321 EKQTSEESVIVK
+321 EQPTIEVEKQAPEESVIVK

-342 IVEIPEEFAEIAETE
+342 IVEIPEE
-357 EPEVEVTAE
+357 VEVI
-366 TEESEEVEVTAET
+366 AET
-379 EESEEVEVIAEAE
+379 EESEEVEVIAE
-392 ESEEVEVTAET
+392 T
-403 EESEEVEVTAETE
+403 
-416 ESEEVEVTAEAEESE
+416 
-431 EVEVTA
+431 
-437 ETEEFEEVKVI
+437 
-448 AEAEESEEAEVTTE
+448 
-462 TEESEEV
+462 
-469 EEIAETE
+469 
-476 ESEEVEEIAEAE
+476 E

-494 VIAEAEESEEVEVT
+494 VIAETEAPEEVEV
-508 TETEE
+508 
-513 SEEVEVTAETEE
+513 
-525 SEEVEVTAEAE
+525 
-536 ESEEVEVT
+536 
-544 AETEEFEEVKVI
+544 
-556 AEAEESEEAE
+556 
-566 VTTETEESE
+566 
-575 EVEEIA
+575 IA
-581 ETEES
+581 ETEEQK
-586 EEVEEIAEAEE
+586 EVEVIAETEE
-597 SEEVEVIA
+597 QKEVEVIA
-605 EAEESE
+605 EAEEQE
-611 EVEVTTETEESEEV
+611 EVE
-625 EVTAETEE
+625 A
-633 SEEVEVTAE
+633 
-642 AEESEEVEVTAETEE
+642 
-657 FEEVKVIA
+657 IA
-665 EAEESEEVEEIAEAE
+665 EAEERKEIEVVAETEAPEEVEP
-680 ESEVEAF
+680 V
-687 VELEETQP
+687 VLEETQQ
-695 EMVLD
+695 EMVLN
-700 EAIEQKSEFIHVA
+700 EAIEQKNEFIHVA

-721 DVQSFANVL
+721 DVQSFADVL
-730 IAETEENKLVVEEAL
+730 ITEEQLVVEETPI
-745 VAEEQPVVEEAPI
+745 VEEQPVVEETPI
-758 AEGKPVVEEA
+758 VEDQPVVEEA
-768 PVAEEQL
+768 PVAEEQS
-775 VVEEALVAEEQ
+775 VVEETPIVEEQPVAEETPIAEEQ
-786 PVVEEAPIAEGKS
+786 QVVEEAPIAEEQQ
-799 VVEEAPVAEE
+799 VVEEAPIAEE
-809 QLVVEETTI
+809 QQVVEEAPI
-818 AEEKPVVPKEE
+818 AEEQQVVEEAPIVEEQPVVQKEE

-848 RTRLMERHAARTS
+848 RTRLMEKHAARTNA
-861 VMQPSMGER
+861 MQPSMSER
-870 VENKPVHQVEE
+870 VENKSVHQVEE
-881 SPVQQVVVESRVEEQ
+881 
-896 PVKQVVVDP
+896 K
-905 QVEEQPMQQVVVEPQ
+905 PMQQVVVEPQ
-920 VEEQP
+920 VEER
-925 MQQVVVEPQVKEQ
+925 
-938 PMQQVVVEP
+938 
-947 QVEVQPMQQVVVEP
+947 
-961 QVKEQP
+961 
-967 MQQVVVEPQVK
+967 
-978 EQPMQ
+978 PMQ
-983 QVVVEPQVEEQLGQQ
+983 QVVVEPQVEEKPMQQ
-998 MVVESQVEEK
+998 VVVEPQVEEKPVQQVVVEPQVEEK

-1013 VVEQVQKP
+1013 VVEPRVEEKPMQQVVVEPQVEEKPMQQVVVEPQVEEKPVQQVVAEQVQKP

-1027 QEKAYVVNQR
+1027 EEKAYVVNQR
-1037 ENDMRNV
+1037 ENDVRNV
-1044 LQTPPTYTVPPLALL
+1044 LQTPPTYAVPPLTLL
-1059 SIPRQA
+1059 SIPQQA
-1065 ALDNKE
+1065 ALDNTE

-1428 MKPNYLFQQ
+1428 MKPNYLFKQ
-1437 EDLLAKTEQS
+1437 EDLLAKTEQA

-1455 DACQFVVEQGGAST
+1455 EACQFVVEQGGAST

-1481 RAARLIEEMESQG
+1481 RAARLIEEMQSQG

>member
-1 MLDWMKK
+1 
-8 LFNKEEEQTA
+8 
-18 MNKEVPKQIESQPKI
+18 
-33 PRVNHY
+33 
-39 TEAREAQ
+39 
-46 MASRNAGKCRFP
+46 
-58 LIPDDG
+58 
-64 FDEDDVREQPRF
+64 
-76 EEQHVQS
+76 
-83 GVYED
+83 
-88 QPTQRGIKVER
+88 
-99 SRRPYVEKV
+99 
-108 VATYEEPEVQ
+108 
-118 YEPDP
+118 
-123 EPVVKKVSVP
+123 
-133 SQESSRRPF
+133 
-142 RPTEMISPIYGYNR
+142 
-156 PSVEKKV
+156 
-163 EKQEEEK
+163 
-170 EREDLEISVEGKSV
+170 
-184 VDAWLEK
+184 
-191 KGYTL
+191 
-196 SAFSEGQTTTPSS
+196 
-209 SGRAGNQQE
+209 
-218 EQNHS
+218 
-223 KKEEK
+223 
-228 SVVDQW
+228 
-234 LEKNGYEIER
+234 
-244 QEPVVEEKEVVQE
+244 
-257 INTPQEVSADE
+257 
-268 FLHKTIAERTEDAG
+268 
-282 KEKDVV
+282 
-288 VSNEN
+288 
-293 SLQEELVD
+293 
-301 SQVEH
+301 
-306 EDTIL
+306 
-311 AEEMKCNTEI
+311 
-321 EKQTSEESVIVK
+321 
-333 AEEKLEETI
+333 
-342 IVEIPEEFAEIAETE
+342 
-357 EPEVEVTAE
+357 VEVI
-366 TEESEEVEVTAET
+366 AET
-379 EESEEVEVIAEAE
+379 EESEEVEVIAEIKAPV
-392 ESEEVEVTAET
+392 VETFVAL
-403 EESEEVEVTAETE
+403 
-416 ESEEVEVTAEAEESE
+416 
-431 EVEVTA
+431 
-437 ETEEFEEVKVI
+437 
-448 AEAEESEEAEVTTE
+448 
-462 TEESEEV
+462 
-469 EEIAETE
+469 EEIQQE
-476 ESEEVEEIAEAE
+476 
-488 ESEEVE
+488 
-494 VIAEAEESEEVEVT
+494 
-508 TETEE
+508 
-513 SEEVEVTAETEE
+513 
-525 SEEVEVTAEAE
+525 
-536 ESEEVEVT
+536 
-544 AETEEFEEVKVI
+544 
-556 AEAEESEEAE
+556 
-566 VTTETEESE
+566 
-575 EVEEIA
+575 
-581 ETEES
+581 
-586 EEVEEIAEAEE
+586 
-597 SEEVEVIA
+597 
-605 EAEESE
+605 
-611 EVEVTTETEESEEV
+611 
-625 EVTAETEE
+625 
-633 SEEVEVTAE
+633 
-642 AEESEEVEVTAETEE
+642 
-657 FEEVKVIA
+657 
-665 EAEESEEVEEIAEAE
+665 
-680 ESEVEAF
+680 
-687 VELEETQP
+687 
-695 EMVLD
+695 D

-713 EADEQTKK
+713 EADEQTKN

-730 IAETEENKLVVEEAL
+730 LAETEENKR
-745 VAEEQPVVEEAPI
+745 
-758 AEGKPVVEEA
+758 VVEEA
-768 PVAEEQL
+768 PVAEEQR
-775 VVEEALVAEEQ
+775 VVEETPVAEEQ
-786 PVVEEAPIAEGKS
+786 R

-809 QLVVEETTI
+809 QRVVEEAPV
-818 AEEKPVVPKEE
+818 AEEQPVVKKEE
-829 PKREKK
+829 PEREKK

-848 RTRLMERHAARTS
+848 RTRLMERHAARANAMQHS
-861 VMQPSMGER
+861 VNVR
-870 VENKPVHQVEE
+870 VENR
-881 SPVQQVVVESRVEEQ
+881 PVQQVVAE
-896 PVKQVVVDP
+896 P
-905 QVEEQPMQQVVVEPQ
+905 QVEEQPMQQVVAEPQ

-925 MQQVVVEPQVKEQ
+925 MQQVVVESQVEEQ
-938 PMQQVVVEP
+938 PMQQVVVES
-947 QVEVQPMQQVVVEP
+947 QVEEQSVQQVVAEP
-961 QVKEQP
+961 QMEECPV
-967 MQQVVVEPQVK
+967 QQVVA
-978 EQPMQ
+978 
-983 QVVVEPQVEEQLGQQ
+983 EPQVEERP
-998 MVVESQVEEK
+998 V
-1008 PMQQV
+1008 QQV
-1013 VVEQVQKP
+1013 VEEQVQKP

-1044 LQTPPTYTVPPLALL
+1044 LHTPPTYTVPPLALL
-1059 SIPRQA
+1059 SIPQQS
-1065 ALDNKE
+1065 ALDNTE
-1071 WLEEQKELLDT
+1071 WLDEQKELLDT

-1416 EIEKTVDHVKKQ
+1416 EIEKTVDHVRKQ
-1428 MKPNYLFQQ
+1428 MKPNYLFKQ
-1437 EDLLAKTEQS
+1437 EDLLAKTEQA

-1455 DACQFVVEQGGAST
+1455 EACQFVVEQGGAST

-1481 RAARLIEEMESQG
+1481 RAARLIEEMQSQG

>member
-1 MLDWMKK
+1 
-8 LFNKEEEQTA
+8 
-18 MNKEVPKQIESQPKI
+18 
-33 PRVNHY
+33 
-39 TEAREAQ
+39 
-46 MASRNAGKCRFP
+46 
-58 LIPDDG
+58 
-64 FDEDDVREQPRF
+64 
-76 EEQHVQS
+76 
-83 GVYED
+83 
-88 QPTQRGIKVER
+88 
-99 SRRPYVEKV
+99 
-108 VATYEEPEVQ
+108 
-118 YEPDP
+118 
-123 EPVVKKVSVP
+123 
-133 SQESSRRPF
+133 
-142 RPTEMISPIYGYNR
+142 
-156 PSVEKKV
+156 
-163 EKQEEEK
+163 
-170 EREDLEISVEGKSV
+170 
-184 VDAWLEK
+184 
-191 KGYTL
+191 
-196 SAFSEGQTTTPSS
+196 SE
-209 SGRAGNQQE
+209 
-218 EQNHS
+218 
-223 KKEEK
+223 
-228 SVVDQW
+228 
-234 LEKNGYEIER
+234 
-244 QEPVVEEKEVVQE
+244 
-257 INTPQEVSADE
+257 
-268 FLHKTIAERTEDAG
+268 
-282 KEKDVV
+282 
-288 VSNEN
+288 
-293 SLQEELVD
+293 
-301 SQVEH
+301 
-306 EDTIL
+306 
-311 AEEMKCNTEI
+311 
-321 EKQTSEESVIVK
+321 
-333 AEEKLEETI
+333 
-342 IVEIPEEFAEIAETE
+342 
-357 EPEVEVTAE
+357 EVEVIAEAKESEEVEVIAEAKESEEVEVIAEAKESEEVEVIAE
-366 TEESEEVEVTAET
+366 TEESEEVEVIAEAKESEEVEVITET

-392 ESEEVEVTAET
+392 ET
-403 EESEEVEVTAETE
+403 
-416 ESEEVEVTAEAEESE
+416 
-431 EVEVTA
+431 
-437 ETEEFEEVKVI
+437 
-448 AEAEESEEAEVTTE
+448 
-462 TEESEEV
+462 
-469 EEIAETE
+469 
-476 ESEEVEEIAEAE
+476 
-488 ESEEVE
+488 E
-494 VIAEAEESEEVEVT
+494 VIAET
-508 TETEE
+508 Q
-513 SEEVEVTAETEE
+513 
-525 SEEVEVTAEAE
+525 
-536 ESEEVEVT
+536 
-544 AETEEFEEVKVI
+544 VI
-556 AEAEESEEAE
+556 AETKAP
-566 VTTETEESE
+566 VVETF
-575 EVEEIA
+575 VALEEIQQ
-581 ETEES
+581 E
-586 EEVEEIAEAEE
+586 
-597 SEEVEVIA
+597 
-605 EAEESE
+605 
-611 EVEVTTETEESEEV
+611 
-625 EVTAETEE
+625 
-633 SEEVEVTAE
+633 
-642 AEESEEVEVTAETEE
+642 
-657 FEEVKVIA
+657 
-665 EAEESEEVEEIAEAE
+665 
-680 ESEVEAF
+680 
-687 VELEETQP
+687 
-695 EMVLD
+695 D

-730 IAETEENKLVVEEAL
+730 IAETEENRRVVEEAQ
-745 VAEEQPVVEEAPI
+745 VAEEQRVVEEAPVVEEQRVVEEAPVVEEQRVVEETPIAEEQPVV
-758 AEGKPVVEEA
+758 
-768 PVAEEQL
+768 Q
-775 VVEEALVAEEQ
+775 
-786 PVVEEAPIAEGKS
+786 
-799 VVEEAPVAEE
+799 
-809 QLVVEETTI
+809 
-818 AEEKPVVPKEE
+818 KEE

-848 RTRLMERHAARTS
+848 RTRLMERHAARANA
-861 VMQPSMGER
+861 MQPSANVR
-870 VENKPVHQVEE
+870 VENKPVQQEVAEPQVEE
-881 SPVQQVVVESRVEEQ
+881 RPVQQVVAE
-896 PVKQVVVDP
+896 P
-905 QVEEQPMQQVVVEPQ
+905 QVEENPMQQVVAEPQVEERPVQQVVAEPQVEERPVQQVVAEPQVEENPMQQVVVEPQ
-920 VEEQP
+920 VEERP
-925 MQQVVVEPQVKEQ
+925 VQQVVA
-938 PMQQVVVEP
+938 EP
-947 QVEVQPMQQVVVEP
+947 QVEERPVQQVVAEP
-961 QVKEQP
+961 QVEERP
-967 MQQVVVEPQVK
+967 V
-978 EQPMQ
+978 Q
-983 QVVVEPQVEEQLGQQ
+983 QVVVEPQVEERPVQQ
-998 MVVESQVEEK
+998 VAEPQVEERPVQQVVAEPQVEEQ

-1044 LQTPPTYTVPPLALL
+1044 LHTPPTYTVPPLALL
-1059 SIPRQA
+1059 SIPQQS
-1065 ALDNKE
+1065 ALDNTE

-1160 REILRSPV
+1160 REILRSSV

-1428 MKPNYLFQQ
+1428 MKPNYLFKQ
-1437 EDLLAKTEQS
+1437 EDLLAKTEQA
-1447 ESEDELFF
+1447 ESEDELFL

-1494 IISEARG
+1494 IISEGRG

>member
-1 MLDWMKK
+1 
-8 LFNKEEEQTA
+8 
-18 MNKEVPKQIESQPKI
+18 EV
-33 PRVNHY
+33 
-39 TEAREAQ
+39 
-46 MASRNAGKCRFP
+46 
-58 LIPDDG
+58 
-64 FDEDDVREQPRF
+64 
-76 EEQHVQS
+76 
-83 GVYED
+83 
-88 QPTQRGIKVER
+88 
-99 SRRPYVEKV
+99 
-108 VATYEEPEVQ
+108 EV
-118 YEPDP
+118 
-123 EPVVKKVSVP
+123 
-133 SQESSRRPF
+133 
-142 RPTEMISPIYGYNR
+142 
-156 PSVEKKV
+156 
-163 EKQEEEK
+163 
-170 EREDLEISVEGKSV
+170 
-184 VDAWLEK
+184 
-191 KGYTL
+191 
-196 SAFSEGQTTTPSS
+196 
-209 SGRAGNQQE
+209 
-218 EQNHS
+218 
-223 KKEEK
+223 
-228 SVVDQW
+228 
-234 LEKNGYEIER
+234 
-244 QEPVVEEKEVVQE
+244 
-257 INTPQEVSADE
+257 
-268 FLHKTIAERTEDAG
+268 IAET
-282 KEKDVV
+282 
-288 VSNEN
+288 
-293 SLQEELVD
+293 EELEE
-301 SQVEH
+301 VEVIA
-306 EDTIL
+306 E
-311 AEEMKCNTEI
+311 AEE
-321 EKQTSEESVIVK
+321 
-333 AEEKLEETI
+333 LEE
-342 IVEIPEEFAEIAETE
+342 VEVIAETE
-357 EPEVEVTAE
+357 EPEEVEVIAE
-366 TEESEEVEVTAET
+366 TEEPEEVEVIAET
-379 EESEEVEVIAEAE
+379 EESEEVEVIAEIKAPV
-392 ESEEVEVTAET
+392 VETFVAL
-403 EESEEVEVTAETE
+403 
-416 ESEEVEVTAEAEESE
+416 
-431 EVEVTA
+431 
-437 ETEEFEEVKVI
+437 
-448 AEAEESEEAEVTTE
+448 
-462 TEESEEV
+462 
-469 EEIAETE
+469 EEIQQE
-476 ESEEVEEIAEAE
+476 
-488 ESEEVE
+488 
-494 VIAEAEESEEVEVT
+494 
-508 TETEE
+508 
-513 SEEVEVTAETEE
+513 
-525 SEEVEVTAEAE
+525 
-536 ESEEVEVT
+536 
-544 AETEEFEEVKVI
+544 
-556 AEAEESEEAE
+556 
-566 VTTETEESE
+566 
-575 EVEEIA
+575 
-581 ETEES
+581 
-586 EEVEEIAEAEE
+586 
-597 SEEVEVIA
+597 
-605 EAEESE
+605 
-611 EVEVTTETEESEEV
+611 
-625 EVTAETEE
+625 
-633 SEEVEVTAE
+633 
-642 AEESEEVEVTAETEE
+642 
-657 FEEVKVIA
+657 
-665 EAEESEEVEEIAEAE
+665 
-680 ESEVEAF
+680 
-687 VELEETQP
+687 
-695 EMVLD
+695 D

-713 EADEQTKK
+713 EADEQTKN

-730 IAETEENKLVVEEAL
+730 LAETEENKR
-745 VAEEQPVVEEAPI
+745 
-758 AEGKPVVEEA
+758 VVEEA
-768 PVAEEQL
+768 PVAEEQR
-775 VVEEALVAEEQ
+775 VVEETPVAEEQ
-786 PVVEEAPIAEGKS
+786 R

-809 QLVVEETTI
+809 QRVVEEAPV
-818 AEEKPVVPKEE
+818 AEEQPVVKKEE
-829 PKREKK
+829 PEREKK

-848 RTRLMERHAARTS
+848 RTRLMERHAARANAMQHS
-861 VMQPSMGER
+861 VNVR
-870 VENKPVHQVEE
+870 VENR
-881 SPVQQVVVESRVEEQ
+881 PVQQVVAEPQVEEQ
-896 PVKQVVVDP
+896 PVQQVVAEPQVEEQLVQQVVAEPQVEEQLMQQVVAEP
-905 QVEEQPMQQVVVEPQ
+905 QVEEQPMQQVVAEPQ

-925 MQQVVVEPQVKEQ
+925 MQQVVVESQVEEQ
-938 PMQQVVVEP
+938 PMQQVVVES
-947 QVEVQPMQQVVVEP
+947 
-961 QVKEQP
+961 
-967 MQQVVVEPQVK
+967 
-978 EQPMQ
+978 
-983 QVVVEPQVEEQLGQQ
+983 QVEEQS
-998 MVVESQVEEK
+998 V
-1008 PMQQV
+1008 QQV
-1013 VVEQVQKP
+1013 VAEPQMEERPVQQVVEEQVQKP

-1044 LQTPPTYTVPPLALL
+1044 LHTPPTYTVPPLALL
-1059 SIPRQA
+1059 SIPQQS
-1065 ALDNKE
+1065 ALDNTE
-1071 WLEEQKELLDT
+1071 WLDEQKELLDT

-1416 EIEKTVDHVKKQ
+1416 EIEKTVDHVRKQ
-1428 MKPNYLFQQ
+1428 MKPNYLFKQ
-1437 EDLLAKTEQS
+1437 EDLLAKTEQA

-1455 DACQFVVEQGGAST
+1455 EACQFVVEQGGAST

-1481 RAARLIEEMESQG
+1481 RAARLIEEMQSQG

>member
-58 LIPDDG
+58 LVPDNG
-64 FDEDDVREQPRF
+64 FDEEDESEVNRF
-76 EEQHVQS
+76 EEQPVQ
-83 GVYED
+83 GVAYEE
-88 QPTQRGIKVER
+88 PTAQRGIKVER

-108 VATYEEPEVQ
+108 VSTYEEPEVQ
-118 YEPDP
+118 YEPVR
-123 EPVVKKVSVP
+123 ESVVKKVSAP
-133 SQESSRRPF
+133 SQESNRRPF

-163 EKQEEEK
+163 EKQEEVK
-170 EREDLEISVEGKSV
+170 EREDLEISVEGKAV

-191 KGYTL
+191 KGYKL
-196 SAFSEGQTTTPSS
+196 SDFSEGQATSS
-209 SGRAGNQQE
+209 APGEVVEQKGQQG
-218 EQNHS
+218 

-244 QEPVVEEKEVVQE
+244 QVPLVEEKEVIKE
-257 INTPQEVSADE
+257 MSTPQEVSADE
-268 FLHKTIAERTEDAG
+268 LLHKTVAEQMESA
-282 KEKDVV
+282 KLEKDVV
-288 VSNEN
+288 VLNEN
-293 SLQEELVD
+293 NLQEELVA
-301 SQVEH
+301 SKVEH

-311 AEEMKCNTEI
+311 SEEIKRNTEI
-321 EKQTSEESVIVK
+321 KQPTIEVEKQAPEESVIVK

-342 IVEIPEEFAEIAETE
+342 IVEIPEELEEVEVITETEELEEVEVITETEELEEVEVITETEELEEVEVITETEELEEVEVIAETE
-357 EPEVEVTAE
+357 EPEEVIAE
-366 TEESEEVEVTAET
+366 TEESEEVEVIAETEELEEVEVIAETEELEEVEVIAETEESEEVEVIAETEELEEVEVIAETEESEEVEVIAETEESEEVEVIAETEESEEVEVIAETEELEEVEVIAETEELEEVEVIAETEELEEVEVIAET

-392 ESEEVEVTAET
+392 ESEEVEV
-403 EESEEVEVTAETE
+403 
-416 ESEEVEVTAEAEESE
+416 
-431 EVEVTA
+431 
-437 ETEEFEEVKVI
+437 
-448 AEAEESEEAEVTTE
+448 
-462 TEESEEV
+462 
-469 EEIAETE
+469 IAETE
-476 ESEEVEEIAEAE
+476 EL
-488 ESEEVE
+488 EEVE
-494 VIAEAEESEEVEVT
+494 VIAE
-508 TETEE
+508 TEE
-513 SEEVEVTAETEE
+513 L
-525 SEEVEVTAEAE
+525 
-536 ESEEVEVT
+536 
-544 AETEEFEEVKVI
+544 
-556 AEAEESEEAE
+556 
-566 VTTETEESE
+566 
-575 EVEEIA
+575 
-581 ETEES
+581 
-586 EEVEEIAEAEE
+586 
-597 SEEVEVIA
+597 EEVEVIA
-605 EAEESE
+605 ETEELE
-611 EVEVTTETEESEEV
+611 EVEVIAETEELEEV
-625 EVTAETEE
+625 EVIAETEE
-633 SEEVEVTAE
+633 LEEVEVI
-642 AEESEEVEVTAETEE
+642 AETKAPVVET
-657 FEEVKVIA
+657 FVA
-665 EAEESEEVEEIAEAE
+665 LEEIQQED
-680 ESEVEAF
+680 EV
-687 VELEETQP
+687 
-695 EMVLD
+695 
-700 EAIEQKSEFIHVA
+700 IEQNNEFIHVA
-713 EADEQTKK
+713 EADEQTKN

-730 IAETEENKLVVEEAL
+730 IAETEENKRVEEEAPVVEEQS
-745 VAEEQPVVEEAPI
+745 VEEEVPVVEEQPVV
-758 AEGKPVVEEA
+758 K
-768 PVAEEQL
+768 
-775 VVEEALVAEEQ
+775 
-786 PVVEEAPIAEGKS
+786 
-799 VVEEAPVAEE
+799 
-809 QLVVEETTI
+809 
-818 AEEKPVVPKEE
+818 KEE

-848 RTRLMERHAARTS
+848 RTRLMERHAARANA
-861 VMQPSMGER
+861 MQPSANVR
-870 VENKPVHQVEE
+870 VENKPV
-881 SPVQQVVVESRVEEQ
+881 QQELAE
-896 PVKQVVVDP
+896 P
-905 QVEEQPMQQVVVEPQ
+905 QVEEQPMQQVVVESQVEESPVQQVVAEPQVEEQPMQQVVAEPQVEESPVQQVVAEPQ

-938 PMQQVVVEP
+938 PMQQVVVES
-947 QVEVQPMQQVVVEP
+947 QVE
-961 QVKEQP
+961 EQP
-967 MQQVVVEPQVK
+967 MQQVVVESQVE

-983 QVVVEPQVEEQLGQQ
+983 QVVAEPQVEEQPMQQ
-998 MVVESQVEEK
+998 VVAEPQVEEQ

-1027 QEKAYVVNQR
+1027 KEKAYVVNQR

-1044 LQTPPTYTVPPLALL
+1044 LHTPPTYTVPPLALL
-1059 SIPRQA
+1059 SIPQQS
-1065 ALDNKE
+1065 ALDNTE
-1071 WLEEQKELLDT
+1071 WLDEQKELLDT

-1262 AALKWAVEEMERRYE
+1262 AALKWAVDEMERRYE

-1284 RDLTRYNTIVSEREI
+1284 RDLTRYNTIVSERDI

-1416 EIEKTVDHVKKQ
+1416 EIEKTVDHVRKQ
-1428 MKPNYLFQQ
+1428 MKPNYLFKQ
-1437 EDLLAKTEQS
+1437 EDLLAKTEQA

>member
-58 LIPDDG
+58 LVPDNG
-64 FDEDDVREQPRF
+64 FDEEDESEVNRF
-76 EEQHVQS
+76 EEQPVQ
-83 GVYED
+83 GVTYEE
-88 QPTQRGIKVER
+88 PTAQRGIKVER

-108 VATYEEPEVQ
+108 VSTYEEPEVQ
-118 YEPDP
+118 YEPVR
-123 EPVVKKVSVP
+123 ESVVKKASAP
-133 SQESSRRPF
+133 SQESNRRPF

-156 PSVEKKV
+156 PSVEKKE
-163 EKQEEEK
+163 EKQEEVK

-191 KGYTL
+191 KGYKL
-196 SAFSEGQTTTPSS
+196 SDFSEGQAPTSS
-209 SGRAGNQQE
+209 SHRAANQQGEQQYE
-218 EQNHS
+218 EN

-244 QEPVVEEKEVVQE
+244 QVVPLVEEKEVIQE
-257 INTPQEVSADE
+257 MSTPQEVSADE
-268 FLHKTIAERTEDAG
+268 LLHKTVAEQMESA
-282 KEKDVV
+282 KLEKDVV
-288 VSNEN
+288 VLNEN
-293 SLQEELVD
+293 NLQEELVA
-301 SQVEH
+301 SKVEH

-311 AEEMKCNTEI
+311 SEEIKRNTEI
-321 EKQTSEESVIVK
+321 KQPTIEVEKQAPEESVIVK

-342 IVEIPEEFAEIAETE
+342 IVEIPEEVSKVEVIVETEELEEVVMETEAPEEVEAEGSEEVEVIAETE
-357 EPEVEVTAE
+357 EVEVIAE
-366 TEESEEVEVTAET
+366 TEELEEVVMETEAPEEVEAEGSEEVEVIGET
-379 EESEEVEVIAEAE
+379 EEPEEVVMETEEVEVIAEAE
-392 ESEEVEVTAET
+392 ET
-403 EESEEVEVTAETE
+403 
-416 ESEEVEVTAEAEESE
+416 
-431 EVEVTA
+431 
-437 ETEEFEEVKVI
+437 
-448 AEAEESEEAEVTTE
+448 
-462 TEESEEV
+462 
-469 EEIAETE
+469 
-476 ESEEVEEIAEAE
+476 
-488 ESEEVE
+488 E
-494 VIAEAEESEEVEVT
+494 VIAETKAPVVETFV
-508 TETEE
+508 
-513 SEEVEVTAETEE
+513 AL
-525 SEEVEVTAEAE
+525 
-536 ESEEVEVT
+536 
-544 AETEEFEEVKVI
+544 
-556 AEAEESEEAE
+556 
-566 VTTETEESE
+566 
-575 EVEEIA
+575 EEIQQ
-581 ETEES
+581 E
-586 EEVEEIAEAEE
+586 
-597 SEEVEVIA
+597 
-605 EAEESE
+605 
-611 EVEVTTETEESEEV
+611 
-625 EVTAETEE
+625 
-633 SEEVEVTAE
+633 
-642 AEESEEVEVTAETEE
+642 
-657 FEEVKVIA
+657 
-665 EAEESEEVEEIAEAE
+665 
-680 ESEVEAF
+680 
-687 VELEETQP
+687 
-695 EMVLD
+695 D

-730 IAETEENKLVVEEAL
+730 IAETEENRRVVEEAQ
-745 VAEEQPVVEEAPI
+745 VAEEQRVVEEAPVVEEQRVVEETPIAEEQPVV
-758 AEGKPVVEEA
+758 
-768 PVAEEQL
+768 Q
-775 VVEEALVAEEQ
+775 
-786 PVVEEAPIAEGKS
+786 
-799 VVEEAPVAEE
+799 
-809 QLVVEETTI
+809 
-818 AEEKPVVPKEE
+818 KEE

-848 RTRLMERHAARTS
+848 RTRLMERHAARANA
-861 VMQPSMGER
+861 MQPSANVR
-870 VENKPVHQVEE
+870 VENKPV
-881 SPVQQVVVESRVEEQ
+881 QQEVAE
-896 PVKQVVVDP
+896 P
-905 QVEEQPMQQVVVEPQ
+905 QVEENPVQQVVVEPQ
-920 VEEQP
+920 VEERP
-925 MQQVVVEPQVKEQ
+925 VQQ
-938 PMQQVVVEP
+938 VVEP
-947 QVEVQPMQQVVVEP
+947 QVEERPVQQVVEP
-961 QVKEQP
+961 QVEERSV
-967 MQQVVVEPQVK
+967 QQ
-978 EQPMQ
+978 
-983 QVVVEPQVEEQLGQQ
+983 VVEPQVEEQ
-998 MVVESQVEEK
+998 

-1044 LQTPPTYTVPPLALL
+1044 LHTPPTYTVPPLALL
-1059 SIPRQA
+1059 SIPQQS
-1065 ALDNKE
+1065 ALDNTE

-1428 MKPNYLFQQ
+1428 MKPNYLFKQ
-1437 EDLLAKTEQS
+1437 EDLLAKTEQA
-1447 ESEDELFF
+1447 ESEDELFL

-1494 IISEARG
+1494 IISEGRG

>member
-8 LFNKEEEQTA
+8 LFNKEEEKTV
-18 MNKEVPKQIESQPKI
+18 MNKEVPAQIESQPKI

-58 LIPDDG
+58 LIPDNG
-64 FDEDDVREQPRF
+64 FDEEDVRELPNF
-76 EEQHVQS
+76 EEQPIQR
-83 GVYED
+83 GAYEE

-99 SRRPYVEKV
+99 SRRPYVETE
-108 VATYEEPEVQ
+108 APTYEEPELQ
-118 YEPDP
+118 YEPEP
-123 EPVVKKVSVP
+123 EPVVKKAFVP
-133 SQESSRRPF
+133 SQESNRRPF

-156 PSVEKKV
+156 PSVETKV
-163 EKQEEEK
+163 VQEEEK
-170 EREDLEISVEGKSV
+170 VREDLEISVEGKAV

-196 SAFSEGQTTTPSS
+196 SDFSGVLQGSS
-209 SGRAGNQQE
+209 SVKNGVNERSN
-218 EQNHS
+218 
-223 KKEEK
+223 KVEEK
-228 SVVDQW
+228 SVVDTW
-234 LEKNGYEIER
+234 LEKNGYEVER
-244 QEPVVEEKEVVQE
+244 QAPSLEE
-257 INTPQEVSADE
+257 SLSDDL
-268 FLHKTIAERTEDAG
+268 LHKTVGQHVEKEATIVQALKQEQDVVALSSTED
-282 KEKDVV
+282 
-288 VSNEN
+288 NEET
-293 SLQEELVD
+293 LQEESID
-301 SQVEH
+301 SKVEH
-306 EDTIL
+306 VYSIL
-311 AEEMKCNTEI
+311 TEENECNTEI
-321 EKQTSEESVIVK
+321 EETVAEVAANQVEEETLEDVVIVK
-333 AEEKLEETI
+333 ADEKLEETI
-342 IVEIPEEFAEIAETE
+342 TIEIPDAFEEEAK
-357 EPEVEVTAE
+357 
-366 TEESEEVEVTAET
+366 
-379 EESEEVEVIAEAE
+379 EAE
-392 ESEEVEVTAET
+392 EV
-403 EESEEVEVTAETE
+403 
-416 ESEEVEVTAEAEESE
+416 
-431 EVEVTA
+431 
-437 ETEEFEEVKVI
+437 
-448 AEAEESEEAEVTTE
+448 
-462 TEESEEV
+462 
-469 EEIAETE
+469 
-476 ESEEVEEIAEAE
+476 
-488 ESEEVE
+488 
-494 VIAEAEESEEVEVT
+494 
-508 TETEE
+508 
-513 SEEVEVTAETEE
+513 
-525 SEEVEVTAEAE
+525 
-536 ESEEVEVT
+536 
-544 AETEEFEEVKVI
+544 
-556 AEAEESEEAE
+556 
-566 VTTETEESE
+566 
-575 EVEEIA
+575 
-581 ETEES
+581 
-586 EEVEEIAEAEE
+586 
-597 SEEVEVIA
+597 
-605 EAEESE
+605 
-611 EVEVTTETEESEEV
+611 
-625 EVTAETEE
+625 
-633 SEEVEVTAE
+633 
-642 AEESEEVEVTAETEE
+642 
-657 FEEVKVIA
+657 
-665 EAEESEEVEEIAEAE
+665 
-680 ESEVEAF
+680 
-687 VELEETQP
+687 VELEET
-695 EMVLD
+695 E
-700 EAIEQKSEFIHVA
+700 EAIEEVAELEEAEEATEEVVELEEAEEAAEEVVELEKSEEATEEVVELEKPEEAAEEVVELEKSEEATEEVA
-713 EADEQTKK
+713 ELEEAEEATEEVVELEEAEEAAEEVVELEKSEEATEEVVELEETKEATEEVAELEEAKEATEEVMELEKSEEVTEEVVELEETKEATEEVMELEKSEEVTEEVVELEETKEATEEVVELEETKEAAEEVMELEKSEEVTEEVVELEETKEATEEVMELEKSEEVTEEVVELEETKEATEEVVELEKPEEAAEEVAELEEAEEAAEEVAELEEAKEATEEVVELEKPEEATEEVAELEGTKEEEPISQETVIEETMNTDLVENTPVAEQPVISQQETITFKEESEVFVPVSETDEQTKK
-721 DVQSFANVL
+721 DVQNFANVL
-730 IAETEENKLVVEEAL
+730 IEEAEEKKQ
-745 VAEEQPVVEEAPI
+745 VAEEQPALQIEE
-758 AEGKPVVEEA
+758 
-768 PVAEEQL
+768 L
-775 VVEEALVAEEQ
+775 
-786 PVVEEAPIAEGKS
+786 
-799 VVEEAPVAEE
+799 
-809 QLVVEETTI
+809 
-818 AEEKPVVPKEE
+818 
-829 PKREKK
+829 KREKK

-848 RTRLMERHAARTS
+848 RKKLMERHAARTN
-861 VMQPSMGER
+861 VMQSTVSER
-870 VENKPVHQVEE
+870 VEEKPVQQVVVEPQAEEKPMQQMVVDPQVEEKPVQQVVVNPQVEE
-881 SPVQQVVVESRVEEQ
+881 SPVQQVVVEA
-896 PVKQVVVDP
+896 
-905 QVEEQPMQQVVVEPQ
+905 
-920 VEEQP
+920 
-925 MQQVVVEPQVKEQ
+925 
-938 PMQQVVVEP
+938 
-947 QVEVQPMQQVVVEP
+947 
-961 QVKEQP
+961 
-967 MQQVVVEPQVK
+967 
-978 EQPMQ
+978 
-983 QVVVEPQVEEQLGQQ
+983 
-998 MVVESQVEEK
+998 QVEEK

-1013 VVEQVQKP
+1013 VVEAQVEEKPMQQVVVAGQVQES

-1027 QEKAYVVNQR
+1027 QEKAYVVNQK

-1044 LQTPPTYTVPPLALL
+1044 LQAPPKYELPPLTLL
-1059 SIPRQA
+1059 SIPQQA
-1065 ALDNKE
+1065 ALDNTE
-1071 WLEEQKELLDT
+1071 WLEEQEELLNT

-1226 HEVKLMLIDP
+1226 HEVKLILIDP

-1284 RDLTRYNTIVSEREI
+1284 RDLTRYNTIVSGREI

-1416 EIEKTVDHVKKQ
+1416 EIERTVDHVKKQ
-1428 MKPNYLFQQ
+1428 MKPNYLFKQ
-1437 EDLLAKTEQS
+1437 EDLLAKSEQS

-1494 IISEARG
+1494 IISEGRG

>member
-1 MLDWMKK
+1 M
-8 LFNKEEEQTA
+8 
-18 MNKEVPKQIESQPKI
+18 EV
-33 PRVNHY
+33 
-39 TEAREAQ
+39 
-46 MASRNAGKCRFP
+46 
-58 LIPDDG
+58 
-64 FDEDDVREQPRF
+64 
-76 EEQHVQS
+76 
-83 GVYED
+83 
-88 QPTQRGIKVER
+88 
-99 SRRPYVEKV
+99 
-108 VATYEEPEVQ
+108 
-118 YEPDP
+118 
-123 EPVVKKVSVP
+123 
-133 SQESSRRPF
+133 
-142 RPTEMISPIYGYNR
+142 
-156 PSVEKKV
+156 
-163 EKQEEEK
+163 
-170 EREDLEISVEGKSV
+170 
-184 VDAWLEK
+184 
-191 KGYTL
+191 
-196 SAFSEGQTTTPSS
+196 
-209 SGRAGNQQE
+209 
-218 EQNHS
+218 
-223 KKEEK
+223 
-228 SVVDQW
+228 
-234 LEKNGYEIER
+234 
-244 QEPVVEEKEVVQE
+244 
-257 INTPQEVSADE
+257 
-268 FLHKTIAERTEDAG
+268 IAE
-282 KEKDVV
+282 
-288 VSNEN
+288 
-293 SLQEELVD
+293 
-301 SQVEH
+301 
-306 EDTIL
+306 
-311 AEEMKCNTEI
+311 AEE
-321 EKQTSEESVIVK
+321 
-333 AEEKLEETI
+333 
-342 IVEIPEEFAEIAETE
+342 VEVIAETE
-357 EPEVEVTAE
+357 EVEVIAE
-366 TEESEEVEVTAET
+366 TEESEEVEVIAEAKESEEVEVIAEAKELEEVEVIAEAEESEEVKVIAEAEESEEAEVIAET

-392 ESEEVEVTAET
+392 ESEEA
-403 EESEEVEVTAETE
+403 
-416 ESEEVEVTAEAEESE
+416 
-431 EVEVTA
+431 
-437 ETEEFEEVKVI
+437 
-448 AEAEESEEAEVTTE
+448 
-462 TEESEEV
+462 
-469 EEIAETE
+469 
-476 ESEEVEEIAEAE
+476 
-488 ESEEVE
+488 E
-494 VIAEAEESEEVEVT
+494 VIAEAEELEEV
-508 TETEE
+508 
-513 SEEVEVTAETEE
+513 
-525 SEEVEVTAEAE
+525 
-536 ESEEVEVT
+536 
-544 AETEEFEEVKVI
+544 
-556 AEAEESEEAE
+556 
-566 VTTETEESE
+566 
-575 EVEEIA
+575 
-581 ETEES
+581 
-586 EEVEEIAEAEE
+586 
-597 SEEVEVIA
+597 
-605 EAEESE
+605 
-611 EVEVTTETEESEEV
+611 
-625 EVTAETEE
+625 
-633 SEEVEVTAE
+633 
-642 AEESEEVEVTAETEE
+642 
-657 FEEVKVIA
+657 
-665 EAEESEEVEEIAEAE
+665 
-680 ESEVEAF
+680 
-687 VELEETQP
+687 
-695 EMVLD
+695 

-730 IAETEENKLVVEEAL
+730 IAETEENRRVVEEAQ
-745 VAEEQPVVEEAPI
+745 VAEEQRVVEEAPVVEEQRVIEETPIAEEQPVV
-758 AEGKPVVEEA
+758 
-768 PVAEEQL
+768 Q
-775 VVEEALVAEEQ
+775 
-786 PVVEEAPIAEGKS
+786 
-799 VVEEAPVAEE
+799 
-809 QLVVEETTI
+809 
-818 AEEKPVVPKEE
+818 KEE

-848 RTRLMERHAARTS
+848 RTRLMERHAARANA
-861 VMQPSMGER
+861 MQPSANVR
-870 VENKPVHQVEE
+870 VENKPV
-881 SPVQQVVVESRVEEQ
+881 QQEVAE
-896 PVKQVVVDP
+896 P
-905 QVEEQPMQQVVVEPQ
+905 QVEERPVQQVVVEPQ
-920 VEEQP
+920 VEERP
-925 MQQVVVEPQVKEQ
+925 V
-938 PMQQVVVEP
+938 
-947 QVEVQPMQQVVVEP
+947 
-961 QVKEQP
+961 
-967 MQQVVVEPQVK
+967 
-978 EQPMQ
+978 Q
-983 QVVVEPQVEEQLGQQ
+983 QVVVEPQVEERPVQQ
-998 MVVESQVEEK
+998 VAEPQVEERPVQQVVEPQVEEQ

-1044 LQTPPTYTVPPLALL
+1044 LHTPPTYTVPPLALL
-1059 SIPRQA
+1059 SIPQQS
-1065 ALDNKE
+1065 ALDNTE

-1428 MKPNYLFQQ
+1428 MKPNYLFKQ
-1437 EDLLAKTEQS
+1437 EDLLAKTEQA
-1447 ESEDELFF
+1447 ESEDELFL

-1494 IISEARG
+1494 IISEGRG

>member
-58 LIPDDG
+58 LVPDNG
-64 FDEDDVREQPRF
+64 FDEEDESEVNRF
-76 EEQHVQS
+76 EEQPVQ
-83 GVYED
+83 GVAYEE
-88 QPTQRGIKVER
+88 PTAQRGIKVER

-108 VATYEEPEVQ
+108 VSTYEEPEVQ
-118 YEPDP
+118 YEPVR
-123 EPVVKKVSVP
+123 ESVVKKASAP
-133 SQESSRRPF
+133 SQESNRRPF

-163 EKQEEEK
+163 EKQEEVK
-170 EREDLEISVEGKSV
+170 EREDLEISVEGKAV

-191 KGYTL
+191 KGYKL
-196 SAFSEGQTTTPSS
+196 SDFSEGQATSS
-209 SGRAGNQQE
+209 APGEVVEQKGQQ
-218 EQNHS
+218 S

-244 QEPVVEEKEVVQE
+244 QVPLVEEKEVIKE
-257 INTPQEVSADE
+257 MSTPQEVSADE
-268 FLHKTIAERTEDAG
+268 LLHKTVAEQMESA
-282 KEKDVV
+282 KLEKDVV
-288 VSNEN
+288 VLNEN
-293 SLQEELVD
+293 NLQEELVA
-301 SQVEH
+301 SKVEH

-311 AEEMKCNTEI
+311 SEEIKRNTEI
-321 EKQTSEESVIVK
+321 KQPTIEVEKQAPEESVIVK

-342 IVEIPEEFAEIAETE
+342 IVEIPEELEEVEVITETEELEEVEVITETEELEEVEVITETEELEEVEVIAETE
-357 EPEVEVTAE
+357 EPEEVIAE
-366 TEESEEVEVTAET
+366 TEESEEVEVIAETEELEEVEVIAETEESEEVEVIAETEELEEVEVIAETEESEEVEVIAETEESEEVEVIAETEESEEVEVIAETEESEEVEVIAETEELEEVEVIAETEELEEVEVIAET

-392 ESEEVEVTAET
+392 ESEEVEV
-403 EESEEVEVTAETE
+403 
-416 ESEEVEVTAEAEESE
+416 
-431 EVEVTA
+431 
-437 ETEEFEEVKVI
+437 
-448 AEAEESEEAEVTTE
+448 
-462 TEESEEV
+462 
-469 EEIAETE
+469 IAETE
-476 ESEEVEEIAEAE
+476 EL
-488 ESEEVE
+488 EEVE
-494 VIAEAEESEEVEVT
+494 VIAE
-508 TETEE
+508 TEE
-513 SEEVEVTAETEE
+513 L
-525 SEEVEVTAEAE
+525 
-536 ESEEVEVT
+536 
-544 AETEEFEEVKVI
+544 
-556 AEAEESEEAE
+556 
-566 VTTETEESE
+566 
-575 EVEEIA
+575 
-581 ETEES
+581 
-586 EEVEEIAEAEE
+586 
-597 SEEVEVIA
+597 EEVEVIA
-605 EAEESE
+605 ETEELE
-611 EVEVTTETEESEEV
+611 EVEVIAETEELEEV
-625 EVTAETEE
+625 EVIAETEE
-633 SEEVEVTAE
+633 LEEVEVIAE
-642 AEESEEVEVTAETEE
+642 TEELEEVEVIAETKAPVVET
-657 FEEVKVIA
+657 FVA
-665 EAEESEEVEEIAEAE
+665 LEEIQQED
-680 ESEVEAF
+680 EV
-687 VELEETQP
+687 
-695 EMVLD
+695 
-700 EAIEQKSEFIHVA
+700 IEQNSEFIHVA
-713 EADEQTKK
+713 EADEQTKN

-730 IAETEENKLVVEEAL
+730 IAETEENKRVEEEAPVVEEQS
-745 VAEEQPVVEEAPI
+745 VEEEVPVVEEQPVV
-758 AEGKPVVEEA
+758 K
-768 PVAEEQL
+768 
-775 VVEEALVAEEQ
+775 
-786 PVVEEAPIAEGKS
+786 
-799 VVEEAPVAEE
+799 
-809 QLVVEETTI
+809 
-818 AEEKPVVPKEE
+818 KEE

-848 RTRLMERHAARTS
+848 RTRLMERHAARANA
-861 VMQPSMGER
+861 MQPSANVR
-870 VENKPVHQVEE
+870 VENKPV
-881 SPVQQVVVESRVEEQ
+881 QQEVAE
-896 PVKQVVVDP
+896 P
-905 QVEEQPMQQVVVEPQ
+905 QVEEQPMQQVVAESQVEESPVQQVVAEPQVEEQPMQQVVAEPQVEESPVQQAVAEPQVEEQPMQQVVAEPQVEEQPMQQVVAEPQ

-925 MQQVVVEPQVKEQ
+925 MQQVVVE
-938 PMQQVVVEP
+938 
-947 QVEVQPMQQVVVEP
+947 
-961 QVKEQP
+961 
-967 MQQVVVEPQVK
+967 
-978 EQPMQ
+978 
-983 QVVVEPQVEEQLGQQ
+983 
-998 MVVESQVEEK
+998 
-1008 PMQQV
+1008 
-1013 VVEQVQKP
+1013 QVQKS
-1021 ISSTEV
+1021 ISSTEPK
-1027 QEKAYVVNQR
+1027 EKAYVVNQR

-1044 LQTPPTYTVPPLALL
+1044 LHTPPTYTVPPLALL
-1059 SIPRQA
+1059 SIPQQS
-1065 ALDNKE
+1065 ALDNTE
-1071 WLEEQKELLDT
+1071 WLDEQKELLDT

-1262 AALKWAVEEMERRYE
+1262 AALKWAVDEMERRYE

-1284 RDLTRYNTIVSEREI
+1284 RDLTRYNTIVSERDI

-1416 EIEKTVDHVKKQ
+1416 EIEKTVDHVRKQ
-1428 MKPNYLFQQ
+1428 MKPNYLFKQ
-1437 EDLLAKTEQS
+1437 EDLLAKTEQA

>member
-8 LFNKEEEQTA
+8 LFNKEEEKTA
-18 MNKEVPKQIESQPKI
+18 MNKEVSEQIESQPKI

-58 LIPDDG
+58 LIPDNG
-64 FDEDDVREQPRF
+64 FDEEDVRELPRF
-76 EEQHVQS
+76 EEQSVQR
-83 GVYED
+83 GTYEE

-99 SRRPYVEKV
+99 SRRPYVEKAV
-108 VATYEEPEVQ
+108 PTYEEPEVQ
-118 YEPDP
+118 YEQKR
-123 EPVVKKVSVP
+123 EPVVKKASVP
-133 SQESSRRPF
+133 SQESNRRPF

-156 PSVEKKV
+156 PSVETKV
-163 EKQEEEK
+163 VQAEEE
-170 EREDLEISVEGKSV
+170 EREDLEISVEGKAV

-196 SAFSEGQTTTPSS
+196 SDFSRGLQGSS
-209 SGRAGNQQE
+209 SVKNEVNERSN
-218 EQNHS
+218 
-223 KKEEK
+223 KVEEK
-228 SVVDQW
+228 SVVDAW
-234 LEKNGYEIER
+234 LEKNGYEVER
-244 QEPVVEEKEVVQE
+244 QAPSLEESQSDD
-257 INTPQEVSADE
+257 Q
-268 FLHKTIAERTEDAG
+268 LHKTIGQHMEKEATTVQALKQEQDVVALSSTED
-282 KEKDVV
+282 
-288 VSNEN
+288 NEET
-293 SLQEELVD
+293 LQEESVG
-301 SQVEH
+301 SKVEH
-306 EDTIL
+306 LDSIL
-311 AEEMKCNTEI
+311 TEENECNTEI
-321 EKQTSEESVIVK
+321 EETVVEVVANQVEEESLEDAVIVK
-333 AEEKLEETI
+333 ADEKLEETI
-342 IVEIPEEFAEIAETE
+342 IVEIPDASEAELAEAKEEAAVELE
-357 EPEVEVTAE
+357 ESKEEAQAVEL
-366 TEESEEVEVTAET
+366 EESEEEAEAVELEESKEEAEAVELEGSKEEAEAMELEESKEEAEVAELEESKEEAEAVELEESKEEAEAVELEESKEEAEAVELEEAKEEAEVVELEESKEEAEAVELEESKEEAEAIELEESKEEAEAIELEESKEEAEAVELEESKEEAEVAELEESKEEAEAMEL
-379 EESEEVEVIAEAE
+379 EESEESEEEVEAIELEESKEEAEVAELEGSKEEIEAAELE
-392 ESEEVEVTAET
+392 ESEEEAEVAELEESKEEAEAMEL
-403 EESEEVEVTAETE
+403 EESEEEVEAIELEESKEEAEVAELEGSKEEIEAAELE
-416 ESEEVEVTAEAEESE
+416 ESEEEEPVT
-431 EVEVTA
+431 
-437 ETEEFEEVKVI
+437 EFI
-448 AEAEESEEAEVTTE
+448 
-462 TEESEEV
+462 
-469 EEIAETE
+469 
-476 ESEEVEEIAEAE
+476 
-488 ESEEVE
+488 
-494 VIAEAEESEEVEVT
+494 
-508 TETEE
+508 
-513 SEEVEVTAETEE
+513 
-525 SEEVEVTAEAE
+525 
-536 ESEEVEVT
+536 
-544 AETEEFEEVKVI
+544 
-556 AEAEESEEAE
+556 
-566 VTTETEESE
+566 
-575 EVEEIA
+575 
-581 ETEES
+581 
-586 EEVEEIAEAEE
+586 
-597 SEEVEVIA
+597 
-605 EAEESE
+605 
-611 EVEVTTETEESEEV
+611 
-625 EVTAETEE
+625 
-633 SEEVEVTAE
+633 
-642 AEESEEVEVTAETEE
+642 
-657 FEEVKVIA
+657 
-665 EAEESEEVEEIAEAE
+665 
-680 ESEVEAF
+680 
-687 VELEETQP
+687 LEETSQEIAMEETINKELVDNTPVAEQP
-695 EMVLD
+695 VISQQETIEFKEEREVFVLD
-700 EAIEQKSEFIHVA
+700 S

-730 IAETEENKLVVEEAL
+730 IEEAEEKKQ
-745 VAEEQPVVEEAPI
+745 VAEEQPAT
-758 AEGKPVVEEA
+758 
-768 PVAEEQL
+768 Q
-775 VVEEALVAEEQ
+775 
-786 PVVEEAPIAEGKS
+786 
-799 VVEEAPVAEE
+799 
-809 QLVVEETTI
+809 T
-818 AEEKPVVPKEE
+818 EE

-848 RTRLMERHAARTS
+848 RKKLMERHAARTNVTQS
-861 VMQPSMGER
+861 TFGER
-870 VENKPVHQVEE
+870 VAEK
-881 SPVQQVVVESRVEEQ
+881 
-896 PVKQVVVDP
+896 
-905 QVEEQPMQQVVVEPQ
+905 PMQQVVVAEQ
-920 VEEQP
+920 VEEKP
-925 MQQVVVEPQVKEQ
+925 MQQVAVEA
-938 PMQQVVVEP
+938 
-947 QVEVQPMQQVVVEP
+947 
-961 QVKEQP
+961 
-967 MQQVVVEPQVK
+967 
-978 EQPMQ
+978 
-983 QVVVEPQVEEQLGQQ
+983 
-998 MVVESQVEEK
+998 QVEEK

-1013 VVEQVQKP
+1013 VVEAQVEEKPMQQVAVEAQVEEKPVQQVAVEVQVEEKPVQQVVVAEQVEEKPMQQVVVEAQVEEKPMQQVVVAEQVQEP

-1044 LQTPPTYTVPPLALL
+1044 LQTPPEYELPSLTLL
-1059 SIPRQA
+1059 SIPQQA
-1065 ALDNKE
+1065 ALDNTE
-1071 WLEEQKELLDT
+1071 WLEKQEELLNT

-1226 HEVKLMLIDP
+1226 HEVKLILIDP

-1428 MKPNYLFQQ
+1428 MKPNYLFKQ
-1437 EDLLAKTEQS
+1437 EDLLAKSEQS

>member
-18 MNKEVPKQIESQPKI
+18 INKEVPKQIESQPKI

-58 LIPDDG
+58 LVPDNG
-64 FDEDDVREQPRF
+64 FDEEDVIATGHF
-76 EEQHVQS
+76 EEQPVQ
-83 GVYED
+83 VVTYEN
-88 QPTQRGIKVER
+88 QPTQRGVKVER
-99 SRRPYVEKV
+99 SRRQYVEKV
-108 VATYEEPEVQ
+108 VSTYEEPEMQ
-118 YEPDP
+118 YEPER
-123 EPVVKKVSVP
+123 EPVVKKASVP
-133 SQESSRRPF
+133 SQESNRRPF

-163 EKQEEEK
+163 EKQEEKK

-196 SAFSEGQTTTPSS
+196 SDFSEGQATNSS
-209 SGRAGNQQE
+209 SHKGVDQRDQQ
-218 EQNHS
+218 S

-244 QEPVVEEKEVVQE
+244 QEPIVEEKEVVQE
-257 INTPQEVSADE
+257 ISAQQAVPAGEVP
-268 FLHKTIAERTEDAG
+268 HQTIAERMEDA
-282 KEKDVV
+282 KQESDVV
-288 VSNEN
+288 VQNI
-293 SLQEELVD
+293 LQTELVD
-301 SQVEH
+301 SKVEH

-311 AEEMKCNTEI
+311 SEETKRNTEI
-321 EKQTSEESVIVK
+321 EQPTIEVEKQAPEESVIVK

-342 IVEIPEEFAEIAETE
+342 IVEIPEE
-357 EPEVEVTAE
+357 
-366 TEESEEVEVTAET
+366 
-379 EESEEVEVIAEAE
+379 VEVIAEAE
-392 ESEEVEVTAET
+392 ELEEVEVIVEAE
-403 EESEEVEVTAETE
+403 ELEEVEG
-416 ESEEVEVTAEAEESE
+416 
-431 EVEVTA
+431 
-437 ETEEFEEVKVI
+437 I
-448 AEAEESEEAEVTTE
+448 AEAEEL
-462 TEESEEV
+462 EEV
-469 EEIAETE
+469 EG
-476 ESEEVEEIAEAE
+476 IAEAE

-494 VIAEAEESEEVEVT
+494 VITEAEELEEVEGIAEAEELEGVE
-508 TETEE
+508 
-513 SEEVEVTAETEE
+513 
-525 SEEVEVTAEAE
+525 
-536 ESEEVEVT
+536 
-544 AETEEFEEVKVI
+544 VI
-556 AEAEESEEAE
+556 AEAEEL
-566 VTTETEESE
+566 E
-575 EVEEIA
+575 EVEVIA
-581 ETEES
+581 ETEEL
-586 EEVEEIAEAEE
+586 
-597 SEEVEVIA
+597 EEVEVIA
-605 EAEESE
+605 EAEELE
-611 EVEVTTETEESEEV
+611 EVEVI
-625 EVTAETEE
+625 AETEE
-633 SEEVEVTAE
+633 LEEVEGI
-642 AEESEEVEVTAETEE
+642 AETEE
-657 FEEVKVIA
+657 LEEVGVIA
-665 EAEESEEVEEIAEAE
+665 EAEELEEVEVIAEAE
-680 ESEVEAF
+680 EPEEVEPIA
-687 VELEETQP
+687 LEETQQ
-695 EMVLD
+695 EMVLN
-700 EAIEQKSEFIHVA
+700 EAIELKNGFIHVT
-713 EADEQTKK
+713 EVDEQTKK
-721 DVQSFANVL
+721 DVQSFADVL
-730 IAETEENKLVVEEAL
+730 IAEEQRVVEEAPIAEGQQ
-745 VAEEQPVVEEAPI
+745 VVEEAPIAEEQPVVEEALI
-758 AEGKPVVEEA
+758 AGG
-768 PVAEEQL
+768 QR
-775 VVEEALVAEEQ
+775 VVEEALIVEEQ
-786 PVVEEAPIAEGKS
+786 PVVEEARIAEEQR
-799 VVEEAPVAEE
+799 VVEEAPIAEE
-809 QLVVEETTI
+809 QRVVEEARIAEERQVVEETPVL
-818 AEEKPVVPKEE
+818 EEQPIVQKEE
-829 PKREKK
+829 PKRQKK

-848 RTRLMERHAARTS
+848 RTRLMERHVAR
-861 VMQPSMGER
+861 V
-870 VENKPVHQVEE
+870 NA
-881 SPVQQVVVESRVEEQ
+881 
-896 PVKQVVVDP
+896 
-905 QVEEQPMQQVVVEPQ
+905 
-920 VEEQP
+920 
-925 MQQVVVEPQVKEQ
+925 
-938 PMQQVVVEP
+938 
-947 QVEVQPMQQVVVEP
+947 
-961 QVKEQP
+961 
-967 MQQVVVEPQVK
+967 
-978 EQPMQ
+978 
-983 QVVVEPQVEEQLGQQ
+983 
-998 MVVESQVEEK
+998 
-1008 PMQQV
+1008 MQQV

-1021 ISSTEV
+1021 TSSTEV

-1044 LQTPPTYTVPPLALL
+1044 LQTPPTYAIPPLTLL
-1059 SIPRQA
+1059 SIPQQA
-1065 ALDNKE
+1065 ALDNTE
-1071 WLEEQKELLDT
+1071 WLDEQKELLDT

-1284 RDLTRYNTIVSEREI
+1284 RDLTRYNTIVSGREI

-1416 EIEKTVDHVKKQ
+1416 EIEKTVDHVRKQ
-1428 MKPNYLFQQ
+1428 MKPNYLFKQ
-1437 EDLLAKTEQS
+1437 EDLLAKTEQA

-1494 IISEARG
+1494 IISEGRG

>member
-1 MLDWMKK
+1 
-8 LFNKEEEQTA
+8 
-18 MNKEVPKQIESQPKI
+18 
-33 PRVNHY
+33 
-39 TEAREAQ
+39 
-46 MASRNAGKCRFP
+46 
-58 LIPDDG
+58 
-64 FDEDDVREQPRF
+64 
-76 EEQHVQS
+76 
-83 GVYED
+83 
-88 QPTQRGIKVER
+88 
-99 SRRPYVEKV
+99 
-108 VATYEEPEVQ
+108 
-118 YEPDP
+118 
-123 EPVVKKVSVP
+123 
-133 SQESSRRPF
+133 
-142 RPTEMISPIYGYNR
+142 
-156 PSVEKKV
+156 
-163 EKQEEEK
+163 
-170 EREDLEISVEGKSV
+170 
-184 VDAWLEK
+184 
-191 KGYTL
+191 
-196 SAFSEGQTTTPSS
+196 
-209 SGRAGNQQE
+209 
-218 EQNHS
+218 
-223 KKEEK
+223 
-228 SVVDQW
+228 
-234 LEKNGYEIER
+234 
-244 QEPVVEEKEVVQE
+244 
-257 INTPQEVSADE
+257 
-268 FLHKTIAERTEDAG
+268 
-282 KEKDVV
+282 
-288 VSNEN
+288 
-293 SLQEELVD
+293 EEL
-301 SQVEH
+301 E
-306 EDTIL
+306 
-311 AEEMKCNTEI
+311 
-321 EKQTSEESVIVK
+321 
-333 AEEKLEETI
+333 
-342 IVEIPEEFAEIAETE
+342 
-357 EPEVEVTAE
+357 EVEVIAE
-366 TEESEEVEVTAET
+366 TEESEEVEVIAETEEVEVIAET
-379 EESEEVEVIAEAE
+379 EESEEVEVIAETEESEEVEVIAETEESEEVEVIVETEELEEVEVIAETEESEEVEVIAETEELEEVEVIAEAE
-392 ESEEVEVTAET
+392 ESEEVEVIAETEELEEVEVIAET
-403 EESEEVEVTAETE
+403 EESEEVEV
-416 ESEEVEVTAEAEESE
+416 
-431 EVEVTA
+431 
-437 ETEEFEEVKVI
+437 
-448 AEAEESEEAEVTTE
+448 
-462 TEESEEV
+462 
-469 EEIAETE
+469 IAETE
-476 ESEEVEEIAEAE
+476 EQ
-488 ESEEVE
+488 EEVE
-494 VIAEAEESEEVEVT
+494 VIAE
-508 TETEE
+508 TEE
-513 SEEVEVTAETEE
+513 Q
-525 SEEVEVTAEAE
+525 
-536 ESEEVEVT
+536 
-544 AETEEFEEVKVI
+544 
-556 AEAEESEEAE
+556 
-566 VTTETEESE
+566 
-575 EVEEIA
+575 
-581 ETEES
+581 
-586 EEVEEIAEAEE
+586 
-597 SEEVEVIA
+597 EEVEVIA
-605 EAEESE
+605 ETKAPV
-611 EVEVTTETEESEEV
+611 VETFV
-625 EVTAETEE
+625 AL
-633 SEEVEVTAE
+633 
-642 AEESEEVEVTAETEE
+642 
-657 FEEVKVIA
+657 
-665 EAEESEEVEEIAEAE
+665 EEIQQED
-680 ESEVEAF
+680 EV
-687 VELEETQP
+687 
-695 EMVLD
+695 
-700 EAIEQKSEFIHVA
+700 IEQNSEFIHVA
-713 EADEQTKK
+713 EADEQTKN

-730 IAETEENKLVVEEAL
+730 IAETEENKRVVEEAPVVEEQSVEEEVP
-745 VAEEQPVVEEAPI
+745 VAEEQPVV
-758 AEGKPVVEEA
+758 K
-768 PVAEEQL
+768 
-775 VVEEALVAEEQ
+775 
-786 PVVEEAPIAEGKS
+786 
-799 VVEEAPVAEE
+799 
-809 QLVVEETTI
+809 
-818 AEEKPVVPKEE
+818 KEE

-848 RTRLMERHAARTS
+848 RTRLMERHAARANA
-861 VMQPSMGER
+861 MQPSANVR
-870 VENKPVHQVEE
+870 VENKPVQQEVAEPQVEE
-881 SPVQQVVVESRVEEQ
+881 QPMQQEVVEPQVEEQ
-896 PVKQVVVDP
+896 PVQQEVVEPQVEEQPVQQEVVEPQVEEQPVQQEVVEP

-925 MQQVVVEPQVKEQ
+925 MQQVVVES
-938 PMQQVVVEP
+938 
-947 QVEVQPMQQVVVEP
+947 QVE
-961 QVKEQP
+961 
-967 MQQVVVEPQVK
+967 

-983 QVVVEPQVEEQLGQQ
+983 QVVVEPQVEEQPVQRV
-998 MVVESQVEEK
+998 VVESQVEQ
-1008 PMQQV
+1008 PIQQV

-1027 QEKAYVVNQR
+1027 KEKAYVVNQR

-1044 LQTPPTYTVPPLALL
+1044 LHTPPTYTVPPLALL
-1059 SIPRQA
+1059 SIPQQT
-1065 ALDNKE
+1065 ALDNTE

-1402 SKPVRVQ
+1402 SKPVRIQ

-1416 EIEKTVDHVKKQ
+1416 EIEKTVDHVRKQ
-1428 MKPNYLFQQ
+1428 MKPNYLFKQ
-1437 EDLLAKTEQS
+1437 EDLLAKTEQA

-1494 IISEARG
+1494 IISEGRG

>member
-18 MNKEVPKQIESQPKI
+18 LNKEVQKQIESQPKI

-58 LIPDDG
+58 LVPDNG
-64 FDEDDVREQPRF
+64 FDEEDEREVDHF
-76 EEQHVQS
+76 EEQPVQ
-83 GVYED
+83 GVTYEE
-88 QPTQRGIKVER
+88 PTAQRGIQVER

-108 VATYEEPEVQ
+108 VSTYEEPEVQ
-118 YEPDP
+118 YEPVR
-123 EPVVKKVSVP
+123 EAVVKKASAP
-133 SQESSRRPF
+133 SQESNRRPF

-163 EKQEEEK
+163 EKQEEVK
-170 EREDLEISVEGKSV
+170 EREDLEISVEGKAV

-196 SAFSEGQTTTPSS
+196 SDFSEGQATSS
-209 SGRAGNQQE
+209 SPSHESVGQQD
-218 EQNHS
+218 
-223 KKEEK
+223 KKQEK

-244 QEPVVEEKEVVQE
+244 QEPLVEEKEVIQGMS
-257 INTPQEVSADE
+257 TPQEVSADE
-268 FLHKTIAERTEDAG
+268 LLHKTVAEQMESA
-282 KEKDVV
+282 KLEKDVV
-288 VSNEN
+288 VLNEN
-293 SLQEELVD
+293 NLQEELVA
-301 SQVEH
+301 SKVEH

-311 AEEMKCNTEI
+311 SEEIKRNTEI
-321 EKQTSEESVIVK
+321 KQPTIEVEKQAPEESVIVK
-333 AEEKLEETI
+333 AEEKLAETI
-342 IVEIPEEFAEIAETE
+342 IVEIPEEPEEVEVITETE
-357 EPEVEVTAE
+357 EPEEVEVITE
-366 TEESEEVEVTAET
+366 TEEP
-379 EESEEVEVIAEAE
+379 EEVEVITETE
-392 ESEEVEVTAET
+392 EPEEVEVITET
-403 EESEEVEVTAETE
+403 EEPEEVEVITETE
-416 ESEEVEVTAEAEESE
+416 EPEEVEVITETEEPE
-431 EVEVTA
+431 EVEV
-437 ETEEFEEVKVI
+437 I
-448 AEAEESEEAEVTTE
+448 TE
-462 TEESEEV
+462 TEEPEEV
-469 EEIAETE
+469 EVITETE
-476 ESEEVEEIAEAE
+476 ELEEVEVITETEELEEVEVIAEAE

-494 VIAEAEESEEVEVT
+494 VIAEAEESEEVEVI

-513 SEEVEVTAETEE
+513 PEEVEVIAETEEPEEVEVIAEAEELEEVEVIAETEAQEEVEVIAETEEPEEVEVIAEAEELEEVEVIAETEAQEEVEVIAETEAQEEVEVIAEAEELEEVEVIAETEE
-525 SEEVEVTAEAE
+525 SEEVEV
-536 ESEEVEVT
+536 
-544 AETEEFEEVKVI
+544 
-556 AEAEESEEAE
+556 
-566 VTTETEESE
+566 
-575 EVEEIA
+575 IA

-586 EEVEEIAEAEE
+586 EEVE
-597 SEEVEVIA
+597 VIA
-605 EAEESE
+605 EIKAPV
-611 EVEVTTETEESEEV
+611 VETFV
-625 EVTAETEE
+625 AL
-633 SEEVEVTAE
+633 
-642 AEESEEVEVTAETEE
+642 
-657 FEEVKVIA
+657 
-665 EAEESEEVEEIAEAE
+665 EEIQQE
-680 ESEVEAF
+680 
-687 VELEETQP
+687 
-695 EMVLD
+695 D

-713 EADEQTKK
+713 EADEQTKN

-730 IAETEENKLVVEEAL
+730 LAETEENKR
-745 VAEEQPVVEEAPI
+745 
-758 AEGKPVVEEA
+758 VVEEA
-768 PVAEEQL
+768 PVAEEQR
-775 VVEEALVAEEQ
+775 
-786 PVVEEAPIAEGKS
+786 

-809 QLVVEETTI
+809 Q
-818 AEEKPVVPKEE
+818 PVVKKEE

-848 RTRLMERHAARTS
+848 RTRLMERHAARANAMQHS
-861 VMQPSMGER
+861 VNVR
-870 VENKPVHQVEE
+870 VENR
-881 SPVQQVVVESRVEEQ
+881 PVQQVVAE
-896 PVKQVVVDP
+896 P
-905 QVEEQPMQQVVVEPQ
+905 QVEEQPMQQVVAEPQVEEQLVQQVVAEPQVEEQPMQQVVAEPQVEEQPMQQVVAEPQ

-925 MQQVVVEPQVKEQ
+925 MQQVVVESQVEEQ
-938 PMQQVVVEP
+938 PMQQVVVES
-947 QVEVQPMQQVVVEP
+947 QVE
-961 QVKEQP
+961 EQP
-967 MQQVVVEPQVK
+967 MQQVVVES
-978 EQPMQ
+978 
-983 QVVVEPQVEEQLGQQ
+983 QVEEQS
-998 MVVESQVEEK
+998 V
-1008 PMQQV
+1008 QQV
-1013 VVEQVQKP
+1013 VAEPQMEERPVQQVVEEQVQKP

-1044 LQTPPTYTVPPLALL
+1044 LHTPPTYTVPPLALL
-1059 SIPRQA
+1059 SIPQQS
-1065 ALDNKE
+1065 ALDNTE
-1071 WLEEQKELLDT
+1071 WLDEQKELLDT

-1416 EIEKTVDHVKKQ
+1416 EIEKTVDHVRKQ
-1428 MKPNYLFQQ
+1428 MKPNYLFKQ
-1437 EDLLAKTEQS
+1437 EDLLAKTEQA

-1455 DACQFVVEQGGAST
+1455 EACQFVVEQGGAST

-1481 RAARLIEEMESQG
+1481 RAARLIEEMQSQG